1 MDKQILTLENID
13 EIGMA
18 LLKKENGDST
28 KIEFNWNYDDEF
40 SKEQIDEIKDLKEKN
55 EYETFED
62 AVSYYL
68 EDMNTTSTNELQIN
82 IVENVL
88 KKYVDYDEYSDEY
101 HKISAQLLEM
111 VEENFE
117 VDMNEMEVLENTK
130 IEEINVFLCES
141 NKNSLYGESF
151 SVENYKNPILLKEE
165 LEKDKFNPIVFL
177 IQSQGYEVEDL
188 FDKEKLENSK
198 FLKSLKEEFE
208 NVSGTDYANLV
219 FSKISANYTDLME
232 LENSED
238 NIKIP
243 KEMSIVG
250 LIDTNSGAGSSLS
263 IELEKDIIV
272 NRDNAK
278 IVSDFNDEQEGYSI
292 QKIYGL
298 VSTPSHINFTTTK
311 EKEFETHDF
320 EVENVYEKA
329 IISLNEEEREM
340 YIEAMPMFEEFIDN
354 KIVADIKNKY
364 LFGEEQQD
372 LFFNSKTPDKLAE
385 SLINEREKRNG
396 AMISKELDEMIFEK
410 YAEEEDFGFEANSL
424 KECMQ
429 TYYKATIS
437 LAIDRAEEKI
447 RKSTPLLA
455 EYKIDENNLTTGDIK
470 SICNIISGGD
480 TGKVFSDVEIF
491 KDIRAEKELAPVFDD
506 ENFDKKVTENL
517 KEVYSDWRTFN
528 EDTLKKF
535 GNIEIDC
542 KDEEARERFSQY
554 VSSFGREKINDEMF
568 FEELSFYKD
577 FEIDESIIET
587 LQENYNKEH
596 NIKDFERYIEDLK
609 EEFKVVKE
617 KEDFEEKVFNINEKN
632 KLLSEEKLDI
642 LNKEIKE
649 MQGEILSYLEDSN
662 YFEKQGNNYKI
673 QETLLE
679 KDNFRDIVKDFI
691 PNHFEF
697 ENDMFL
703 KNLTRKEL
711 VERYDIATPDF
722 EIYTKNGDEIFYSN
736 IDDYSDF
743 EDIKENLEKFIVET
757 KGQEFWDNMNVYNV
771 NDWEDLLKSGEVVGV
786 SIDDGVENQ
795 FTSADEY
802 LSFIF
807 ENNNVYDY
815 VYDEIK
821 VYGEKLRQELE
832 KNSKDNIISVEKFD
846 KLKEKYSVNDFKDN
860 NKEEIEEKEI
870 VKDSKEMDI

>member
-1 MDKQILTLENID
+1 MAKERLTLENVKELGLD
-13 EIGMA
+13 
-18 LLKKENGDST
+18 LLKKENWDSI

-55 EYETFED
+55 KYETFED
-62 AVSYYL
+62 AVSDYL
-68 EDMNTTSTNELQIN
+68 ADMNSTTINEMQMN
-82 IVENVL
+82 VVEEVL
-88 KKYVDYDEYSDEY
+88 KKYVDYDKYSDEY
-101 HKISAQLLEM
+101 ERLSEQLLEM

-117 VDMNEMEVLENTK
+117 IDINEMEVLGNTR

-151 SVENYKNPILLKEE
+151 SVENYKKPILLKEE
-165 LEKDKFNPIVFL
+165 LEKEFNPIVFL

-188 FDKEKLENSK
+188 FNKEKVENSK

-232 LENSED
+232 LENTED

-243 KEMSIVG
+243 KEISFVG
-250 LIDTNSGAGSSLS
+250 FIDTNSGAGSSLS
-263 IELEKDIIV
+263 IELEKDIVI

-311 EKEFETHDF
+311 EKGFETHDF

-329 IISLNEEEREM
+329 IISLNEEEKEM
-340 YIEAMPMFEEFIDN
+340 YIEAMPIFEEFIDN

-364 LFGEEQQD
+364 LFGSEQQD
-372 LFFNSKTPDKLAE
+372 LLFNSKTPDKLAE

-410 YAEEEDFGFEANSL
+410 YIDEEDFYFEANSL

-429 TYYKATIS
+429 TYYSSTIEN
-437 LAIDRAEEKI
+437 AIDRAEEKI

-455 EYKIDENNLTTGDIK
+455 EYKIDKNNLTTGDIK

-480 TGKVFSDVEIF
+480 TGKVFSDIEIF
-491 KDIRAEKELAPVFDD
+491 KDIRAEKELAPEYDN
-506 ENFDKKVTENL
+506 ETFDKKVTENL
-517 KEVYSDWRTFN
+517 KGIYSDWRNSN
-528 EDTLKKF
+528 EYAIKNLRDD
-535 GNIEIDC
+535 IHIDC

-554 VSSFGREKINDEMF
+554 VSSFGREKIDDEMF

-577 FEIDESIIET
+577 FEIDESIMET

-596 NIKDFERYIEDLK
+596 NITDFGKYIEELK
-609 EEFKVVKE
+609 EFTMNE
-617 KEDFEEKVFNINEKN
+617 KHEDDLIRINEKN
-632 KLLSEEKLDI
+632 KLLSDETLQKVKKEIIQMQGDI
-642 LNKEIKE
+642 LT
-649 MQGEILSYLEDSN
+649 SLEDSN

-679 KDNFRDIVKDFI
+679 KDNFRNIVKDFI
-691 PNHFEF
+691 PNNFEF

-722 EIYTKNGDEIFYSN
+722 EIYSKNGDELFYSN
-736 IDDYSDF
+736 VDDYSDI
-743 EDIKENLEKFIVET
+743 EDIRENLEKFIVET
-757 KGQEFWDNMNVYNV
+757 KGQEFWDNMNIFNI
-771 NDWEDLLKSGEVVGV
+771 NDWDDLLKSGEVVGV
-786 SIDDGVENQ
+786 SINDGVENQ
-795 FTSADEY
+795 FTSTDEY

-807 ENNNVYDY
+807 EDNNIYDY

-821 VYGEKLRQELE
+821 VYGEELRQELE

-846 KLKEKYSVNDFKDN
+846 KLKEKYSVNGFKDN
-860 NKEEIEEKEI
+860 NREEIEEKEI
-870 VKDSKEMDI
+870 EDEKEMDI

>member
-1 MDKQILTLENID
+1 MAKERLTLENVKELGLD
-13 EIGMA
+13 
-18 LLKKENGDST
+18 LLKKENWDSI

-55 EYETFED
+55 KYETFED
-62 AVSYYL
+62 AVSDYL
-68 EDMNTTSTNELQIN
+68 ADMNSTTINEMQMN
-82 IVENVL
+82 VVEEVL
-88 KKYVDYDEYSDEY
+88 KKYVDYDKYSDEY
-101 HKISAQLLEM
+101 ERLSEQLLEM

-117 VDMNEMEVLENTK
+117 IDINEMEVLGNTR

-188 FDKEKLENSK
+188 FYKEKLENSK

-243 KEMSIVG
+243 KEISFVG

-263 IELEKDIIV
+263 IELEKDIVI

-278 IVSDFNDEQEGYSI
+278 IVSDFNDEGEGYSVQRI
-292 QKIYGL
+292 FGL
-298 VSTPSHINFTTTK
+298 TDTPHNINFKTTK
-311 EKEFETHDF
+311 EKGFETHDF

-340 YIEAMPMFEEFIDN
+340 YIEAMPIFEEFIDN

-364 LFGEEQQD
+364 LFGSEQQD
-372 LFFNSKTPDKLAE
+372 LLFNSKTPDKLAE

-396 AMISKELDEMIFEK
+396 AMINPELDEVIFEK
-410 YAEEEDFGFEANSL
+410 YTEEEDFYFEANSL

-429 TYYKATIS
+429 SYYKTTIS
-437 LAIDRAEEKI
+437 NAIDRAEEKI

-455 EYKIDENNLTTGDIK
+455 EYVIDENNLTTGDIK

-480 TGKVFSDVEIF
+480 TGKVFSDIEIF
-491 KDIRAEKELAPVFDD
+491 KDIRAEKELAPKYNNETF
-506 ENFDKKVTENL
+506 NKKVTENL
-517 KEVYSDWRTFN
+517 KEIYSDWRNSN
-528 EDTLKKF
+528 EYAIKNLRDD
-535 GNIEIDC
+535 IHIDC

-554 VSSFGREKINDEMF
+554 VSSFGRERIDNEMF
-568 FEELSFYKD
+568 LEELSFYKD
-577 FEIDESIIET
+577 FEIDESIMET
-587 LQENYNKEH
+587 LQENYNEEH
-596 NIKDFERYIEDLK
+596 NITDFGKYIEEL
-609 EEFKVVKE
+609 KVVKG

-632 KLLSEEKLDI
+632 KLLSEEKLNI

-649 MQGEILSYLEDSN
+649 MQGEILSYLEDNN

-679 KDNFRDIVKDFI
+679 KDNFRNIVKDFI

-697 ENDMFL
+697 ENDIFL

-711 VERYDIATPDF
+711 VERYNIATPDF
-722 EIYTKNGDEIFYSN
+722 EIYSKNGDELFYSN
-736 IDDYSDF
+736 VDDYSDI
-743 EDIKENLEKFIVET
+743 EDIKENLEKFIIET
-757 KGQEFWDNMNVYNV
+757 KGQEYWDNMNLKYIQ
-771 NDWEDLLKSGEVVGV
+771 DWNELPNATTFYKLPDYVHTFRYENFEDYSDNFEDLILNEDYQKDIIHIKEKVRL
-786 SIDDGVENQ
+786 DLLENSNDNII
-795 FTSADEY
+795 T
-802 LSFIF
+802 
-807 ENNNVYDY
+807 
-815 VYDEIK
+815 
-821 VYGEKLRQELE
+821 
-832 KNSKDNIISVEKFD
+832 KDNIL
-846 KLKEKYSVNDFKDN
+846 KLAKEYNCLNEVKNS
-860 NKEEIEEKEI
+860 IEEKTKEI
-870 VKDSKEMDI
+870 EKINDREID

>member
-1 MDKQILTLENID
+1 MAKERLTLENVKELGLD
-13 EIGMA
+13 
-18 LLKKENGDST
+18 LLKKENWDSI

-55 EYETFED
+55 KYETFED
-62 AVSYYL
+62 AVSDYL
-68 EDMNTTSTNELQIN
+68 ADMNSTTINEMQMN
-82 IVENVL
+82 VVEEVL
-88 KKYVDYDEYSDEY
+88 KKYVDYDKYSDEY
-101 HKISAQLLEM
+101 ERLSEQLLEM

-117 VDMNEMEVLENTK
+117 IDINEMEVLGNTR

-151 SVENYKNPILLKEE
+151 SVENYKKPILLKEE
-165 LEKDKFNPIVFL
+165 LEKEFNPIVFL

-188 FDKEKLENSK
+188 FNKEKVENSK

-250 LIDTNSGAGSSLS
+250 LIDTNGGAGSLLS
-263 IELEKDIIV
+263 IELEKDIVI

-278 IVSDFNDEQEGYSI
+278 IVSDFNDEGEGYSVQRI
-292 QKIYGL
+292 FGL
-298 VSTPSHINFTTTK
+298 TDTPHNINFKTTK
-311 EKEFETHDF
+311 EKGFETHDF

-340 YIEAMPMFEEFIDN
+340 YIEAMPIFEEFIDN

-364 LFGEEQQD
+364 LFGSEQQD
-372 LFFNSKTPDKLAE
+372 LLFNSKTPDKLAE

-396 AMISKELDEMIFEK
+396 AMINPELDEVIFEK
-410 YAEEEDFGFEANSL
+410 YTEEEDFYFEANSL

-429 TYYKATIS
+429 SYYKTTIS
-437 LAIDRAEEKI
+437 NAIDRAEEKI

-455 EYKIDENNLTTGDIK
+455 EYEIDKNNLTTGDIK

-480 TGKVFSDVEIF
+480 IGKVFSDIEIF
-491 KDIRAEKELAPVFDD
+491 KDIRAEKELAPVFDN

-517 KEVYSDWRTFN
+517 KEIYSDWRNSN
-528 EDTLKKF
+528 EYAIKNLRED
-535 GNIEIDC
+535 IHIDC

-554 VSSFGREKINDEMF
+554 VSSFGRERIDNEMF

-577 FEIDESIIET
+577 FEIDESILET

-596 NIKDFERYIEDLK
+596 NITDFGKYIEELK
-609 EEFKVVKE
+609 EFTMNE
-617 KEDFEEKVFNINEKN
+617 KHEDDLIRINEKN
-632 KLLSEEKLDI
+632 KLLSDETLQKVKKEIIQMQGDI
-642 LNKEIKE
+642 LT
-649 MQGEILSYLEDSN
+649 SLEDSN

-679 KDNFRDIVKDFI
+679 KDNFRNIVKDFI
-691 PNHFEF
+691 PNNFEF

-722 EIYTKNGDEIFYSN
+722 EIYTKNGNELYYSN
-736 IDDYSDF
+736 INDYADIENIR
-743 EDIKENLEKFIVET
+743 EDLEKFIVET
-757 KGQEFWDNMNVYNV
+757 KGQEFWDNMNVYDI

-786 SIDDGVENQ
+786 SIDDGVEKQ

-807 ENNNVYDY
+807 ENNIIYDY

-821 VYGEKLRQELE
+821 VYGEELRQELV
-832 KNSKDNIISVEKFD
+832 KNSKDSIISIENFD
-846 KLKEKYSVNDFKDN
+846 KLKEKYSVDDFKDN
-860 NKEEIEEKEI
+860 NKEKIEEKEI
-870 VKDSKEMDI
+870 IKDGKEMDI

>member
-1 MDKQILTLENID
+1 MAKERLTLENVKELGLD
-13 EIGMA
+13 
-18 LLKKENGDST
+18 LLKKENWDSI

-55 EYETFED
+55 KYETFED
-62 AVSYYL
+62 AVSDYL
-68 EDMNTTSTNELQIN
+68 ADMNSTTINEMQMN
-82 IVENVL
+82 VVEEVL
-88 KKYVDYDEYSDEY
+88 KKYVDYDKYSDEY
-101 HKISAQLLEM
+101 ERLSEQLLEM

-117 VDMNEMEVLENTK
+117 IDINEMEVLGNTR

-188 FDKEKLENSK
+188 FYKEKLENSK

-243 KEMSIVG
+243 KEISFVG

-263 IELEKDIIV
+263 IELEKDIVI

-278 IVSDFNDEQEGYSI
+278 IVSDFNDEGEGYSVQRI
-292 QKIYGL
+292 FGL
-298 VSTPSHINFTTTK
+298 TDTPHNINFKTTK
-311 EKEFETHDF
+311 EKGFETHDF

-340 YIEAMPMFEEFIDN
+340 YIEAMPIFEEFIDN

-364 LFGEEQQD
+364 LFGSEQQD
-372 LFFNSKTPDKLAE
+372 LLFNSKTPDKLAE

-396 AMISKELDEMIFEK
+396 AMINPELDEVIFEK
-410 YAEEEDFGFEANSL
+410 YTEEEDFYFEANSL

-429 TYYKATIS
+429 SYYKTTIS
-437 LAIDRAEEKI
+437 NAIDRAEEKI

-455 EYKIDENNLTTGDIK
+455 EYVIDENNLTTGDIK

-480 TGKVFSDVEIF
+480 TGKVFSNIEIF
-491 KDIRAEKELAPVFDD
+491 KDIRAEKELAPKYNNETF
-506 ENFDKKVTENL
+506 NKKVTENL
-517 KEVYSDWRTFN
+517 KEIYSDWRNSN
-528 EDTLKKF
+528 EYAIKNLRDD
-535 GNIEIDC
+535 IHIDC

-554 VSSFGREKINDEMF
+554 VSSFGRERIDNEMF
-568 FEELSFYKD
+568 LEELSFYKD
-577 FEIDESIIET
+577 FEIDESIMET
-587 LQENYNKEH
+587 LQENYNEEH
-596 NIKDFERYIEDLK
+596 NITDFGKYIEEL
-609 EEFKVVKE
+609 KVVKG

-632 KLLSEEKLDI
+632 KLLSEEKLNI

-649 MQGEILSYLEDSN
+649 MQGEILSYLEDNN

-679 KDNFRDIVKDFI
+679 KDNFRNIVKDFI

-697 ENDMFL
+697 ENDIFL

-711 VERYDIATPDF
+711 VERYNIATPDF
-722 EIYTKNGDEIFYSN
+722 EIYSKNGDELFYSN
-736 IDDYSDF
+736 VDDYSDI
-743 EDIKENLEKFIVET
+743 EDIKENLEKFIIET
-757 KGQEFWDNMNVYNV
+757 KGQEYWDNMNVYNV

-786 SIDDGVENQ
+786 SINDGVENQ
-795 FTSADEY
+795 FTSTDEY

-821 VYGEKLRQELE
+821 VYGEELRQELE
-832 KNSKDNIISVEKFD
+832 KNSKDNMISVEKFD
-846 KLKEKYSVNDFKDN
+846 NLKEKYSVNDFKDN
-860 NKEEIEEKEI
+860 NKEKIEEKEI
-870 VKDSKEMDI
+870 EKDETEMDI

>member
-1 MDKQILTLENID
+1 MAKERLTLENVKELGLD
-13 EIGMA
+13 
-18 LLKKENGDST
+18 LLKKENWDSI

-55 EYETFED
+55 KYETFED
-62 AVSYYL
+62 AVSDYL
-68 EDMNTTSTNELQIN
+68 ADMNSTTINEMQMN
-82 IVENVL
+82 VVEEVL
-88 KKYVDYDEYSDEY
+88 KKYVDYDKYSDEY
-101 HKISAQLLEM
+101 ERLSEQLLEM

-117 VDMNEMEVLENTK
+117 IDINEMEVLGNTR

-188 FDKEKLENSK
+188 FYKEKLENSK

-243 KEMSIVG
+243 KEISFVG

-263 IELEKDIIV
+263 IELEKDIVI

-278 IVSDFNDEQEGYSI
+278 IVSDFNDEGEGYSVQRI
-292 QKIYGL
+292 FGL
-298 VSTPSHINFTTTK
+298 TDTPHNINFKTTK
-311 EKEFETHDF
+311 EKGFETHDF

-340 YIEAMPMFEEFIDN
+340 YIEAMPIFEEFIDN

-364 LFGEEQQD
+364 LFGSEQQD
-372 LFFNSKTPDKLAE
+372 LLFNSKTPDKLAE
-385 SLINEREKRNG
+385 KRNG
-396 AMISKELDEMIFEK
+396 AMINPELDEVIFEK
-410 YAEEEDFGFEANSL
+410 YTEEEDFYFEANSL

-429 TYYKATIS
+429 SYYKTTIS
-437 LAIDRAEEKI
+437 NAIDRAEEKI

-455 EYKIDENNLTTGDIK
+455 EYVIDENNLTTGDIK

-480 TGKVFSDVEIF
+480 TGKVFSDIEIF
-491 KDIRAEKELAPVFDD
+491 KDIRAEKELAPKYNNETF
-506 ENFDKKVTENL
+506 NKKVTENL
-517 KEVYSDWRTFN
+517 KEIYSDWRNSN
-528 EDTLKKF
+528 EYAIKNLRDD
-535 GNIEIDC
+535 IHIDC

-554 VSSFGREKINDEMF
+554 VSSFGRERIDNEMF
-568 FEELSFYKD
+568 LEELSFYKD
-577 FEIDESIIET
+577 FEIDESIMET
-587 LQENYNKEH
+587 LQENYNEEH
-596 NIKDFERYIEDLK
+596 NITDFGKYIEEL
-609 EEFKVVKE
+609 KVVKG

-632 KLLSEEKLDI
+632 KLLSEEKLNI

-649 MQGEILSYLEDSN
+649 MQGEILSYLEDNN

-679 KDNFRDIVKDFI
+679 KDNFRNIVKDFI

-697 ENDMFL
+697 ENDIFL

-711 VERYDIATPDF
+711 VERYNIATPDF
-722 EIYTKNGDEIFYSN
+722 EIYSKNGDELFYSN
-736 IDDYSDF
+736 VDDYSDI
-743 EDIKENLEKFIVET
+743 EDIEENLEKFIIET
-757 KGQEFWDNMNVYNV
+757 KGQEYWDNMNVYNV

-786 SIDDGVENQ
+786 SINDGVENQ
-795 FTSADEY
+795 FTSTDEY

-821 VYGEKLRQELE
+821 VYGEELRQELE
-832 KNSKDNIISVEKFD
+832 KNSKDNMISVEKFD
-846 KLKEKYSVNDFKDN
+846 NLKEKYSVNDFKDN
-860 NKEEIEEKEI
+860 NKEKIEEKEI
-870 VKDSKEMDI
+870 EKDETEMDI

>member
-1 MDKQILTLENID
+1 MAKERLTLENVKELGLD
-13 EIGMA
+13 
-18 LLKKENGDST
+18 LLKKENWDSI

-40 SKEQIDEIKDLKEKN
+40 SKEQIEEIKEMKEKN
-55 EYETFED
+55 NYESFKD
-62 AVSYYL
+62 AVSDYL
-68 EDMNTTSTNELQIN
+68 EELNSSNIFEMEMN

-88 KKYVDYDEYSDEY
+88 KEYTDYDIDSEEYQQLSDDLFEILEQNF
-101 HKISAQLLEM
+101 KI
-111 VEENFE
+111 
-117 VDMNEMEVLENTK
+117 DMNEMEVLGNTR
-130 IEEINVFLCES
+130 IEEINVFLCEN

-165 LEKDKFNPIVFL
+165 LEKEFNPIVFL

-263 IELEKDIIV
+263 IELEKDLVI

-311 EKEFETHDF
+311 EKGFETHDF

-329 IISLNEEEREM
+329 IISLNEEEKEM
-340 YIEAMPMFEEFIDN
+340 YIEAMPIFEEFIDN

-364 LFGEEQQD
+364 LFGSEQQD
-372 LFFNSKTPDKLAE
+372 LLFNSKTPEKLAE

-410 YAEEEDFGFEANSL
+410 YIEEEDFGFEANSL

-429 TYYKATIS
+429 TYYSSTIEN
-437 LAIDRAEEKI
+437 AIDRAEEKI

-455 EYKIDENNLTTGDIK
+455 EYKIDKNNLTTGDIK

-480 TGKVFSDVEIF
+480 TGKVFSDIEIF
-491 KDIRAEKELAPVFDD
+491 KDIRAEKELAPEYDN
-506 ENFDKKVTENL
+506 ETFDKKVTENL
-517 KEVYSDWRTFN
+517 KGIYSDWRNSN
-528 EDTLKKF
+528 EYAIKNLRDD
-535 GNIEIDC
+535 IHIDC

-554 VSSFGREKINDEMF
+554 VSSFGREKIDDEMF

-577 FEIDESIIET
+577 FEIDESIMET

-596 NIKDFERYIEDLK
+596 NITDFGKYIEELK

-617 KEDFEEKVFNINEKN
+617 KENFEEKIFNINEKN

-649 MQGEILSYLEDSN
+649 MQGDILTHLEESN

-673 QETLLE
+673 QEALLE
-679 KDNFRDIVKDFI
+679 KDNFRNIVKDFI
-691 PNHFEF
+691 PNNFEF

-703 KNLTRKEL
+703 KNLTLKEL
-711 VERYDIATPDF
+711 VERYNIATPDF
-722 EIYTKNGDEIFYSN
+722 EIYSKNGDELFYSN
-736 IDDYSDF
+736 VDDYSDI
-743 EDIKENLEKFIVET
+743 EDIRENLEKFIVET
-757 KGQEFWDNMNVYNV
+757 KGQEFWDNMNIFNI
-771 NDWEDLLKSGEVVGV
+771 NDWDDLLKSGEVVGV
-786 SIDDGVENQ
+786 SINDGVENQ
-795 FTSADEY
+795 FTSTDEY

-807 ENNNVYDY
+807 EDNNIYDY

-821 VYGEKLRQELE
+821 VYGEELRQELE
-832 KNSKDNIISVEKFD
+832 KNSKDNIISIEKFD
-846 KLKEKYSVNDFKDN
+846 KLKEKYSVNGFKDN
-860 NKEEIEEKEI
+860 NREEIEEKEI
-870 VKDSKEMDI
+870 EDEKEMDI

>member
-1 MDKQILTLENID
+1 MAKERLTLENVKELGLD
-13 EIGMA
+13 
-18 LLKKENGDST
+18 LLKKENWDSI

-40 SKEQIDEIKDLKEKN
+40 SKEQIEEIKEMKEKN
-55 EYETFED
+55 NYESFKD
-62 AVSYYL
+62 AVSDYL
-68 EDMNTTSTNELQIN
+68 EELNSSNIFEMEMN

-88 KKYVDYDEYSDEY
+88 KEYTDYDIDSEEYQQLSDDLFEILEQNF
-101 HKISAQLLEM
+101 KI
-111 VEENFE
+111 
-117 VDMNEMEVLENTK
+117 DMNEMEVLGNTR
-130 IEEINVFLCES
+130 IEEINVFLCEN

-165 LEKDKFNPIVFL
+165 LEKEFNPIVFL

-243 KEMSIVG
+243 KEMSMVG

-396 AMISKELDEMIFEK
+396 AMISPELDEVIFEK
-410 YAEEEDFGFEANSL
+410 YTEEEDFGFEANSL

-429 TYYKATIS
+429 TYYKTTIS
-437 LAIDRAEEKI
+437 HAIDRAEEKI

-455 EYKIDENNLTTGDIK
+455 EYEIDENNLTTGDIK

-480 TGKVFSDVEIF
+480 TGKVFSDIEIF
-491 KDIRAEKELAPVFDD
+491 KDIRAEKELAPVFDN

-517 KEVYSDWRTFN
+517 KEIYSDWRNSN
-528 EDTLKKF
+528 EYAIKNLRED
-535 GNIEIDC
+535 IRIDC

-554 VSSFGREKINDEMF
+554 VSSFGRERIDNEMF

-577 FEIDESIIET
+577 FEIDESIMET

-596 NIKDFERYIEDLK
+596 NITDFGKYIEEL
-609 EEFKVVKE
+609 KVVKG
-617 KEDFEEKVFNINEKN
+617 KEDFEEKLFNINEKN

-662 YFEKQGNNYKI
+662 YFEKQGNDYKI

-679 KDNFRDIVKDFI
+679 KDNFRNIVKDFI
-691 PNHFEF
+691 PNNFEF

-722 EIYTKNGDEIFYSN
+722 EIYTKNGNELYYSN
-736 IDDYSDF
+736 INDYADIENIR
-743 EDIKENLEKFIVET
+743 EDLEKFIVET
-757 KGQEFWDNMNVYNV
+757 KGQEFWDNMNVYDI

-786 SIDDGVENQ
+786 SINDGVENQ

-807 ENNNVYDY
+807 ENNNIYDY

-821 VYGEKLRQELE
+821 VYGEELRQELE
-832 KNSKDNIISVEKFD
+832 KNTKDNMISIEKFD
-846 KLKEKYSVNDFKDN
+846 KLKEKYSTNDFKDN

-870 VKDSKEMDI
+870 MKDDKEMDI

>member
-1 MDKQILTLENID
+1 MAKERLTLENVKELGLD
-13 EIGMA
+13 
-18 LLKKENGDST
+18 LLKKENWDSI

-55 EYETFED
+55 KYETFED
-62 AVSYYL
+62 AVSDYL
-68 EDMNTTSTNELQIN
+68 ADMNSTTINEMQMN
-82 IVENVL
+82 VVEEVL
-88 KKYVDYDEYSDEY
+88 KKYVDYDKYSDEY
-101 HKISAQLLEM
+101 ERLSEQLLEM

-117 VDMNEMEVLENTK
+117 IDINEMEVLGNTR

-188 FDKEKLENSK
+188 FYKEKLENSK

-243 KEMSIVG
+243 KEISFVG

-263 IELEKDIIV
+263 IELEKDIVI

-278 IVSDFNDEQEGYSI
+278 IVSDFNDEGEGYSVQRI
-292 QKIYGL
+292 FGL
-298 VSTPSHINFTTTK
+298 TDTPHNINFKTTK
-311 EKEFETHDF
+311 EKGFETHDF

-340 YIEAMPMFEEFIDN
+340 YIEAMPIFEEFIDN

-364 LFGEEQQD
+364 LFGSEQQD
-372 LFFNSKTPDKLAE
+372 LLFNSKTPDKLAE

-396 AMISKELDEMIFEK
+396 AMINSELDEVIFEK
-410 YAEEEDFGFEANSL
+410 YTEEEDFYFEANSL

-429 TYYKATIS
+429 SYYKTTIS
-437 LAIDRAEEKI
+437 NAIDRAEEKI

-455 EYKIDENNLTTGDIK
+455 EYVIDENNLTTGDIK

-480 TGKVFSDVEIF
+480 TGKVFSDIEIF
-491 KDIRAEKELAPVFDD
+491 KDIRAEKELAPKYNNETF
-506 ENFDKKVTENL
+506 NKKVTENL
-517 KEVYSDWRTFN
+517 KEIYSDWRNSN
-528 EDTLKKF
+528 EYAIKNLRDD
-535 GNIEIDC
+535 IHIDC

-554 VSSFGREKINDEMF
+554 VSSFGRERIDNEMF
-568 FEELSFYKD
+568 LEELSFYKY
-577 FEIDESIIET
+577 FEIDESIMET
-587 LQENYNKEH
+587 LQENYNEEH
-596 NIKDFERYIEDLK
+596 NITDFGKYIEEL
-609 EEFKVVKE
+609 KVVKG

-632 KLLSEEKLDI
+632 KLLSEEKLNI

-649 MQGEILSYLEDSN
+649 MQGEILSYLEDNN

-679 KDNFRDIVKDFI
+679 KDNFRNIVKDFI

-697 ENDMFL
+697 ENDIFL

-711 VERYDIATPDF
+711 VERYNIATPDF
-722 EIYTKNGDEIFYSN
+722 EIYSKNGDELFYSN
-736 IDDYSDF
+736 VDDYSDI
-743 EDIKENLEKFIVET
+743 EDIKENLEKFIIET
-757 KGQEFWDNMNVYNV
+757 KGQEYWDNMNVYNV

-786 SIDDGVENQ
+786 SINDGVENQ
-795 FTSADEY
+795 FTSTDEY

-821 VYGEKLRQELE
+821 VYGEELRQELE
-832 KNSKDNIISVEKFD
+832 KNSKDNMISVEKFD
-846 KLKEKYSVNDFKDN
+846 NLKEKYSVNDFKDN
-860 NKEEIEEKEI
+860 NKEKIEEKEI
-870 VKDSKEMDI
+870 EKDETEMDI

>member
-1 MDKQILTLENID
+1 MAKERLTLENAKELGLD
-13 EIGMA
+13 
-18 LLKKENGDST
+18 LLKKENWDSI

-40 SKEQIDEIKDLKEKN
+40 SKEQIEEIKEMKEKN
-55 EYETFED
+55 NYESFKD
-62 AVSYYL
+62 AVSDYL
-68 EDMNTTSTNELQIN
+68 EELNSSNIFEMEMN

-88 KKYVDYDEYSDEY
+88 KEYTDYDIDSEEYQQLSDDLFEILEQNF
-101 HKISAQLLEM
+101 KI
-111 VEENFE
+111 
-117 VDMNEMEVLENTK
+117 DMNEMEVLGNTR
-130 IEEINVFLCES
+130 IEEINVFLCEN

-165 LEKDKFNPIVFL
+165 LEKEFNPIVFL

-243 KEMSIVG
+243 KEMSMVG

-298 VSTPSHINFTTTK
+298 VSTPNHINFTTTK

-340 YIEAMPMFEEFIDN
+340 YIEAMSMFEEFIDN

-396 AMISKELDEMIFEK
+396 AMISPELDEVIFEK
-410 YAEEEDFGFEANSL
+410 YTEEEDFGFEANSL

-429 TYYKATIS
+429 TYYKTTIS
-437 LAIDRAEEKI
+437 HTIDRAEEKI

-455 EYKIDENNLTTGDIK
+455 EYKIDKNNLTTGDIK

-480 TGKVFSDVEIF
+480 TGKVFSDIEIF
-491 KDIRAEKELAPVFDD
+491 KDIRAEKELAPEYDN
-506 ENFDKKVTENL
+506 ETFDKKVTENL
-517 KEVYSDWRTFN
+517 KGIYSDWRNSN
-528 EDTLKKF
+528 EYAIKNLRDD
-535 GNIEIDC
+535 IHIDC

-554 VSSFGREKINDEMF
+554 VSSFGRERIDDEMF

-577 FEIDESIIET
+577 FEIDESIMET

-596 NIKDFERYIEDLK
+596 NITDFGKYIEELK

-617 KEDFEEKVFNINEKN
+617 KEDFEEKIFNINEKN

-649 MQGEILSYLEDSN
+649 MQGDILTHLEESN

-673 QETLLE
+673 QEALLE
-679 KDNFRDIVKDFI
+679 KDNFRNIVKDFI
-691 PNHFEF
+691 PNNFEF

-711 VERYDIATPDF
+711 VERYNIATPDF
-722 EIYTKNGDEIFYSN
+722 EIYSKNGDELFYSN
-736 IDDYSDF
+736 VDDYSDI
-743 EDIKENLEKFIVET
+743 EDIRENLEKFIVET
-757 KGQEFWDNMNVYNV
+757 KGQEFWDNMNIFNI
-771 NDWEDLLKSGEVVGV
+771 NDWDDLLKSGEVVGV
-786 SIDDGVENQ
+786 SINDGVENQ
-795 FTSADEY
+795 FTSTDEY

-807 ENNNVYDY
+807 EDNNIYDY

-821 VYGEKLRQELE
+821 VYGEELRQELE

-846 KLKEKYSVNDFKDN
+846 KLKEKYSVNGFKDN
-860 NKEEIEEKEI
+860 NREEIEEKEI
-870 VKDSKEMDI
+870 EDEKEMDI

>member
-1 MDKQILTLENID
+1 MAKERLTLENVKELGLD
-13 EIGMA
+13 
-18 LLKKENGDST
+18 LLKKENWDSI

-55 EYETFED
+55 KYETFED
-62 AVSYYL
+62 AVSDYL
-68 EDMNTTSTNELQIN
+68 ADMNSTTINEMQMN
-82 IVENVL
+82 VVEEVL
-88 KKYVDYDEYSDEY
+88 KKYVDYDKYSDEY
-101 HKISAQLLEM
+101 ERLSEQLLEM

-117 VDMNEMEVLENTK
+117 IDINEMEVLGNTR

-188 FDKEKLENSK
+188 FYKEKLENSK

-243 KEMSIVG
+243 KEISFVG

-263 IELEKDIIV
+263 IELEKDIVI

-278 IVSDFNDEQEGYSI
+278 IVSDFNDEGEGYSVQRI
-292 QKIYGL
+292 FGL
-298 VSTPSHINFTTTK
+298 TDTPHNINFKTTK
-311 EKEFETHDF
+311 EKGFETHDF

-340 YIEAMPMFEEFIDN
+340 YIEAMPIFEEFIDN

-364 LFGEEQQD
+364 LFGSEQQD
-372 LFFNSKTPDKLAE
+372 LLFNSKTPDKLAE

-396 AMISKELDEMIFEK
+396 AMINPELDEVIFEK
-410 YAEEEDFGFEANSL
+410 YTEEEDFYFEANSL

-429 TYYKATIS
+429 SYYKTTIS
-437 LAIDRAEEKI
+437 NAIDRAEEKI

-455 EYKIDENNLTTGDIK
+455 EYVIDENNLTTGDIK

-480 TGKVFSDVEIF
+480 TGKVFSDIEIF
-491 KDIRAEKELAPVFDD
+491 KDIRAEKELAPKYNNETF
-506 ENFDKKVTENL
+506 NKKVTENL
-517 KEVYSDWRTFN
+517 KEIYSDWRNSN
-528 EDTLKKF
+528 EYAIKNLRDD
-535 GNIEIDC
+535 IHIDC

-554 VSSFGREKINDEMF
+554 VSSFGRERIDNEMF
-568 FEELSFYKD
+568 LEELSFYKD
-577 FEIDESIIET
+577 FEIDESIMET
-587 LQENYNKEH
+587 LQENYNEEH
-596 NIKDFERYIEDLK
+596 NITDFGKYIEEL
-609 EEFKVVKE
+609 KVVKG

-632 KLLSEEKLDI
+632 KLLSEEKLNI

-649 MQGEILSYLEDSN
+649 MQGEILSYLEDNN

-679 KDNFRDIVKDFI
+679 KDNFRNIVKDFI

-697 ENDMFL
+697 ENDIFL

-711 VERYDIATPDF
+711 VERYNIATPDF
-722 EIYTKNGDEIFYSN
+722 EIYSKNGDELFYSN
-736 IDDYSDF
+736 VDDYSDI
-743 EDIKENLEKFIVET
+743 EDIKENLEKFIIET
-757 KGQEFWDNMNVYNV
+757 KGQEYWDNMNVYNV

-786 SIDDGVENQ
+786 SINDGVENQ
-795 FTSADEY
+795 FTSTDEY

-821 VYGEKLRQELE
+821 VYGEELRQELE
-832 KNSKDNIISVEKFD
+832 KNSKDNMISVEKFD
-846 KLKEKYSVNDFKDN
+846 NLKEKYSVNDFKDN
-860 NKEEIEEKEI
+860 NKEKIEEKEI
-870 VKDSKEMDI
+870 EDEKEMDI

>member
-1 MDKQILTLENID
+1 MDKERLTLENID

-18 LLKKENGDST
+18 LLKKENGDSN
-28 KIEFNWNYDDEF
+28 KIEHYWSYDDEF

-55 EYETFED
+55 KYETFED
-62 AVSYYL
+62 AVSDYL
-68 EDMNTTSTNELQIN
+68 ADMNSTTINEMQMN
-82 IVENVL
+82 VVEEVL
-88 KKYVDYDEYSDEY
+88 KKYVDYDKYSDEY
-101 HKISAQLLEM
+101 ERLSEQLLEM

-117 VDMNEMEVLENTK
+117 IDINEMEVLGNTR
-130 IEEINVFLCES
+130 IEEINVFLCEN

-151 SVENYKNPILLKEE
+151 SVENYKKPILLKEE
-165 LEKDKFNPIVFL
+165 LEKEFNPIVFL

-188 FDKEKLENSK
+188 FDKEKVENSK
-198 FLKSLKEEFE
+198 FLNSLKEELE

-243 KEMSIVG
+243 KEMSFVG
-250 LIDTNSGAGSSLS
+250 LIDTNSGAGSLLS
-263 IELEKDIIV
+263 IELEKDIVI

-278 IVSDFNDEQEGYSI
+278 IVSDFNDEGEGYSVQRI
-292 QKIYGL
+292 FGL
-298 VSTPSHINFTTTK
+298 TDTPHNINFKTTK
-311 EKEFETHDF
+311 EKGFETHNF

-340 YIEAMPMFEEFIDN
+340 YIEAMPIFEEFIDN
-354 KIVADIKNKY
+354 KIVADIKSKY
-364 LFGEEQQD
+364 LFGSEQQD
-372 LFFNSKTPDKLAE
+372 LLFNSKTPNKLAE

-396 AMISKELDEMIFEK
+396 AMISPELDEVIFEK
-410 YAEEEDFGFEANSL
+410 YTEEEDFYFEANSL

-429 TYYKATIS
+429 TYYKTTIS
-437 LAIDRAEEKI
+437 HAIDRAEEKI

-455 EYKIDENNLTTGDIK
+455 EYEIDKNNLTTGDIK

-480 TGKVFSDVEIF
+480 TGKVFNDIEIF
-491 KDIRAEKELAPVFDD
+491 KDIRAEKELAPVFDN

-517 KEVYSDWRTFN
+517 KEIYSDWRNSN
-528 EDTLKKF
+528 EYAIKNLRED
-535 GNIEIDC
+535 IHIDC

-554 VSSFGREKINDEMF
+554 VSSFGRERIDNEMF

-577 FEIDESIIET
+577 FEIDENIMET

-596 NIKDFERYIEDLK
+596 NITDFGKYIEELK
-609 EEFKVVKE
+609 EFTMNE
-617 KEDFEEKVFNINEKN
+617 KHEDDLIRINEKN
-632 KLLSEEKLDI
+632 KLLSDETLQKLKKEIIQMQGDI
-642 LNKEIKE
+642 LT
-649 MQGEILSYLEDSN
+649 SLEDSN

-679 KDNFRDIVKDFI
+679 KDNFRNIVKDFI
-691 PNHFEF
+691 PNNFEF

-722 EIYTKNGDEIFYSN
+722 EIYTKNGNELYYSN
-736 IDDYSDF
+736 INDYADIENIR
-743 EDIKENLEKFIVET
+743 EDLEKFIVET
-757 KGQEFWDNMNVYNV
+757 KGQEFWDNMNVYDI
-771 NDWEDLLKSGEVVGV
+771 NDWEDLLKSGEVVGI
-786 SIDDGVENQ
+786 SIDDGVEKQ

-807 ENNNVYDY
+807 ENNIIYDY

-821 VYGEKLRQELE
+821 VYGEELRQELV
-832 KNSKDNIISVEKFD
+832 KNSKDNMISVESFN
-846 KLKEKYSVNDFKDN
+846 KLKEKYNVDDFKDN

-870 VKDSKEMDI
+870 MKDDKEMDI

>member
-1 MDKQILTLENID
+1 MAKERLTLENVKELGLD
-13 EIGMA
+13 
-18 LLKKENGDST
+18 LLKKENWDSI

-55 EYETFED
+55 KYETFED
-62 AVSYYL
+62 AVSDYL
-68 EDMNTTSTNELQIN
+68 ADMNSTTINEMQMN
-82 IVENVL
+82 VVEEVL
-88 KKYVDYDEYSDEY
+88 KKYVDYDKYSDEY
-101 HKISAQLLEM
+101 ERLSEQLLEM

-117 VDMNEMEVLENTK
+117 IDINEMEVLGNTR

-188 FDKEKLENSK
+188 FYKEKLENSK

-243 KEMSIVG
+243 KEISFVG

-263 IELEKDIIV
+263 IELEKDIVI

-278 IVSDFNDEQEGYSI
+278 IVSDFNDEGEGYSVQRI
-292 QKIYGL
+292 FGL
-298 VSTPSHINFTTTK
+298 TDTPHNINFKTTK
-311 EKEFETHDF
+311 EKGFETHDF

-340 YIEAMPMFEEFIDN
+340 YIEAMPIFEEFIDN

-364 LFGEEQQD
+364 LFGSEQQD
-372 LFFNSKTPDKLAE
+372 LLFNSKTPEKLAE

-396 AMISKELDEMIFEK
+396 AMINPELDEVIFEK
-410 YAEEEDFGFEANSL
+410 YTEEEDFYFEANSL

-429 TYYKATIS
+429 SYYKTTIS
-437 LAIDRAEEKI
+437 NAIDRAEEKI

-455 EYKIDENNLTTGDIK
+455 EYEIDKNNLTTGDIK

-480 TGKVFSDVEIF
+480 IGKVFSDIEIF
-491 KDIRAEKELAPVFDD
+491 KDIRAEKELAPEYNNETF
-506 ENFDKKVTENL
+506 NKKVTENL
-517 KEVYSDWRTFN
+517 KEIYSDWRNSN
-528 EDTLKKF
+528 EYAIKNLRDD
-535 GNIEIDC
+535 IHIDC

-554 VSSFGREKINDEMF
+554 VSSFGRERIDNEMF
-568 FEELSFYKD
+568 LEELSFYKD
-577 FEIDESIIET
+577 FEIDESIMET
-587 LQENYNKEH
+587 LQENYNEEH
-596 NIKDFERYIEDLK
+596 NITDFGKYIEEL
-609 EEFKVVKE
+609 KVVKG

-632 KLLSEEKLDI
+632 KLLSEEKLNI

-649 MQGEILSYLEDSN
+649 MQGEILSYLEDNN

-679 KDNFRDIVKDFI
+679 KDNFRNIVKDFI

-697 ENDMFL
+697 ENDIFL

-711 VERYDIATPDF
+711 VERYNIATPDF
-722 EIYTKNGDEIFYSN
+722 EIYSKNGDELFYSN
-736 IDDYSDF
+736 VDDYSDI
-743 EDIKENLEKFIVET
+743 EDIKENLEKFIIET
-757 KGQEFWDNMNVYNV
+757 KGQEYWDNMNVYNV

-786 SIDDGVENQ
+786 SINDGVENQ
-795 FTSADEY
+795 FTSTDEY

-807 ENNNVYDY
+807 ENNNIYDC

-821 VYGEKLRQELE
+821 VYGEELRQELE
-832 KNSKDNIISVEKFD
+832 KNSKDNMISVEKFD
-846 KLKEKYSVNDFKDN
+846 NLKEKYSVNDFKDN
-860 NKEEIEEKEI
+860 NKEKIEEKEI
-870 VKDSKEMDI
+870 EKDETEMDI

>member
-1 MDKQILTLENID
+1 MDKERLTLENID

-18 LLKKENGDST
+18 LLKKENGDSN
-28 KIEFNWNYDDEF
+28 KIEHYWSYDDEF

-117 VDMNEMEVLENTK
+117 VDMNEMEVLGNTR
-130 IEEINVFLCES
+130 IEEINVFLCEN

-151 SVENYKNPILLKEE
+151 SVENYKKPILLKEE
-165 LEKDKFNPIVFL
+165 LEKEFNPIVFL

-188 FDKEKLENSK
+188 FDKEKVENSK
-198 FLKSLKEEFE
+198 FLNSLKEELE

-243 KEMSIVG
+243 KEMSFVG
-250 LIDTNSGAGSSLS
+250 LIDTNGGAGSLLS
-263 IELEKDIIV
+263 IELEKDIVI

-311 EKEFETHDF
+311 EKGFETHDF

-340 YIEAMPMFEEFIDN
+340 YIEAMPIFEEFIDN

-364 LFGEEQQD
+364 LFGSEQQD
-372 LFFNSKTPDKLAE
+372 LLFNSKTPNKLAE

-396 AMISKELDEMIFEK
+396 AMISPELDEVIFEK
-410 YAEEEDFGFEANSL
+410 YTEEEDFYFEANSL

-429 TYYKATIS
+429 TYYKTTIS
-437 LAIDRAEEKI
+437 HAIDRAEEKI

-455 EYKIDENNLTTGDIK
+455 EYEIDENNLTTGDIK

-480 TGKVFSDVEIF
+480 TGKVFSDIEIF
-491 KDIRAEKELAPVFDD
+491 KDIRAEKELAPEYDN
-506 ENFDKKVTENL
+506 ETFDKKVTENL
-517 KEVYSDWRTFN
+517 KGIYSDWRNSN
-528 EDTLKKF
+528 EYAIKNLRDD
-535 GNIEIDC
+535 IHIDC

-554 VSSFGREKINDEMF
+554 VSSFGREKIDDEMF

-577 FEIDESIIET
+577 FEIDESIMET

-596 NIKDFERYIEDLK
+596 NITDFGKYIEELK

-617 KEDFEEKVFNINEKN
+617 KEDFEEKIFNINEKN

-649 MQGEILSYLEDSN
+649 MQGDILTHLEESN

-673 QETLLE
+673 QEALLE
-679 KDNFRDIVKDFI
+679 KDNFRNIVKDFI
-691 PNHFEF
+691 PNNFEF

-711 VERYDIATPDF
+711 VERYNIATPDF
-722 EIYTKNGDEIFYSN
+722 EIYTKNGNELYYSN
-736 IDDYSDF
+736 INDYADIENIR
-743 EDIKENLEKFIVET
+743 EDLEKFIVET
-757 KGQEFWDNMNVYNV
+757 KGQEFWDNMNVYDI

-786 SIDDGVENQ
+786 SINDGVENQ

-807 ENNNVYDY
+807 ENNNIYDY

-821 VYGEKLRQELE
+821 VYGEELRQELE
-832 KNSKDNIISVEKFD
+832 KNTKDNMISIEKFD
-846 KLKEKYSVNDFKDN
+846 KLKEKYSTNDFKDN

-870 VKDSKEMDI
+870 MKDDKEMDI

>member
-28 KIEFNWNYDDEF
+28 RIEFNWNYDDEF

-55 EYETFED
+55 KYETFED
-62 AVSYYL
+62 AVSDYL
-68 EDMNTTSTNELQIN
+68 ADMNTTSTNELQMN
-82 IVENVL
+82 VVEEVL
-88 KKYVDYDEYSDEY
+88 KKYVDYDKYSEEYER
-101 HKISAQLLEM
+101 ISEQLLEM

-117 VDMNEMEVLENTK
+117 IDMNEMEVLENTK
-130 IEEINVFLCES
+130 IEEINVFLCEN

-165 LEKDKFNPIVFL
+165 LEKEFNPIVFL

-243 KEMSIVG
+243 KEMSMVG

-298 VSTPSHINFTTTK
+298 VSTPNHINFTTTK

-429 TYYKATIS
+429 SYYKTTIS
-437 LAIDRAEEKI
+437 HAIDRAEEKI

-491 KDIRAEKELAPVFDD
+491 KDIRAEKELAPVFDN

-517 KEVYSDWRTFN
+517 KEIYSDWRNSN
-528 EDTLKKF
+528 EYAIKNLRDD
-535 GNIEIDC
+535 IHIDC
-542 KDEEARERFSQY
+542 KDKEARERFSQY
-554 VSSFGREKINDEMF
+554 VSSFGRERIDDEMF

-577 FEIDESIIET
+577 FEIDESIMET

-821 VYGEKLRQELE
+821 VYGEELRQELE

-870 VKDSKEMDI
+870 VKDSKEIDI

>member
-1 MDKQILTLENID
+1 MAKERLTLENVKELGLD
-13 EIGMA
+13 
-18 LLKKENGDST
+18 LLKKENWDSI

-55 EYETFED
+55 KYETFED
-62 AVSYYL
+62 AVSDYL
-68 EDMNTTSTNELQIN
+68 ADMNSTTINEMQMN
-82 IVENVL
+82 VVEEVL
-88 KKYVDYDEYSDEY
+88 KKYVDYDKYSDEY
-101 HKISAQLLEM
+101 ERLSEQLLEM

-117 VDMNEMEVLENTK
+117 IDINEMEVLGNTR

-151 SVENYKNPILLKEE
+151 SVENYKKPILLKEE
-165 LEKDKFNPIVFL
+165 LEKEFNPIVFL

-188 FDKEKLENSK
+188 FNKEKVENSK

-250 LIDTNSGAGSSLS
+250 LIDTNSGAGSLLS
-263 IELEKDIIV
+263 IELEKDIVI

-278 IVSDFNDEQEGYSI
+278 IVSDFNDEGEGYSVQRI
-292 QKIYGL
+292 FGL
-298 VSTPSHINFTTTK
+298 TDTPHNINFKTTK
-311 EKEFETHDF
+311 EKGFETHDF

-329 IISLNEEEREM
+329 IISLNEEEKEM
-340 YIEAMPMFEEFIDN
+340 YIEAMPIFEEFINN

-364 LFGEEQQD
+364 LFGSEQQD

-396 AMISKELDEMIFEK
+396 AMINPELDEVIFEK
-410 YAEEEDFGFEANSL
+410 YTEEEDFYFEANSL

-429 TYYKATIS
+429 SYYKTTIS
-437 LAIDRAEEKI
+437 NAIDRAEEKI

-455 EYKIDENNLTTGDIK
+455 EYEIDKNNLTTGDIK

-480 TGKVFSDVEIF
+480 IGKVFSDIEIF
-491 KDIRAEKELAPVFDD
+491 KDIRAEKELAPVFDNK
-506 ENFDKKVTENL
+506 NFDKKVTENL
-517 KEVYSDWRTFN
+517 KEIYSDWRNSN
-528 EDTLKKF
+528 EYAIKNLRED
-535 GNIEIDC
+535 IHIDC

-554 VSSFGREKINDEMF
+554 VSSFGRERIDNEMF

-577 FEIDESIIET
+577 FEIDESILET

-596 NIKDFERYIEDLK
+596 NITDFGKYIEELK
-609 EEFKVVKE
+609 EFTMNE
-617 KEDFEEKVFNINEKN
+617 KHEDDLIRINEKN
-632 KLLSEEKLDI
+632 KLLSDETLQKVKKEIIQMQGDI
-642 LNKEIKE
+642 LT
-649 MQGEILSYLEDSN
+649 SLEDSN

-679 KDNFRDIVKDFI
+679 KDNFRNIVKDFI
-691 PNHFEF
+691 PNNFEF

-722 EIYTKNGDEIFYSN
+722 EIYTKNGNELYYSN
-736 IDDYSDF
+736 INDYADIENIR
-743 EDIKENLEKFIVET
+743 EDLEKFIVET
-757 KGQEFWDNMNVYNV
+757 KGQEFWDNMNVYDI

-786 SIDDGVENQ
+786 SIDDGVEKQ

-807 ENNNVYDY
+807 ENNIIYDY

-821 VYGEKLRQELE
+821 VYGEELRQELV
-832 KNSKDNIISVEKFD
+832 KNSKDSIISIENFD
-846 KLKEKYSVNDFKDN
+846 KLKEKYSVDDFKDN
-860 NKEEIEEKEI
+860 NKEKIEEKEI
-870 VKDSKEMDI
+870 IKDGKEMDI

>member
-28 KIEFNWNYDDEF
+28 RIEFNWNYDDEF

-55 EYETFED
+55 KYETFED
-62 AVSYYL
+62 AVSDYL
-68 EDMNTTSTNELQIN
+68 ADMNSTTINEMQMN
-82 IVENVL
+82 VVEEVL
-88 KKYVDYDEYSDEY
+88 KKYVDYDKYSDEY
-101 HKISAQLLEM
+101 ERLSEQLLEM

-117 VDMNEMEVLENTK
+117 IDINEMEVLGNTR
-130 IEEINVFLCES
+130 IEEINVFLCEN

-151 SVENYKNPILLKEE
+151 SMENYKNPILLKEE
-165 LEKDKFNPIVFL
+165 LEKDKFNPVVFL

-188 FDKEKLENSK
+188 FDKEKVENSK

-243 KEMSIVG
+243 KEMSFVG
-250 LIDTNSGAGSSLS
+250 LIDTNGGAGSLLS
-263 IELEKDIIV
+263 IELEKDIVI

-278 IVSDFNDEQEGYSI
+278 IVSDFNDEGEGYSVQRI
-292 QKIYGL
+292 FGL
-298 VSTPSHINFTTTK
+298 TDTPHNINFKTTK
-311 EKEFETHDF
+311 EKGFETHDF

-340 YIEAMPMFEEFIDN
+340 YIKAMPIFEEFIDN

-364 LFGEEQQD
+364 LFGSEQQD
-372 LFFNSKTPDKLAE
+372 LLFNSKTPDKLAE

-396 AMISKELDEMIFEK
+396 AMISPELDEVIFEK
-410 YAEEEDFGFEANSL
+410 YTEEEDFYFEANSL

-429 TYYKATIS
+429 TYYKTTIS
-437 LAIDRAEEKI
+437 HAIDRAEEKI

-455 EYKIDENNLTTGDIK
+455 EYEIDENNLTTGDIK

-480 TGKVFSDVEIF
+480 TGKVFSDIEIF
-491 KDIRAEKELAPVFDD
+491 KDIRAEKELVPVFDN

-517 KEVYSDWRTFN
+517 KEIYSDWRNSN
-528 EDTLKKF
+528 EYAIKNLRED
-535 GNIEIDC
+535 IHIDC

-554 VSSFGREKINDEMF
+554 VSSFGRERIDNEMF

-577 FEIDESIIET
+577 FEIDESIMET

-596 NIKDFERYIEDLK
+596 NITDFGKYIEEL
-609 EEFKVVKE
+609 KVVKG
-617 KEDFEEKVFNINEKN
+617 KEDFEEKLFNINEKN

-673 QETLLE
+673 QETMLE
-679 KDNFRDIVKDFI
+679 KDNFRNIVKDFI
-691 PNHFEF
+691 PNRFEF

-722 EIYTKNGDEIFYSN
+722 EIYTKNGNELYYSN
-736 IDDYSDF
+736 INDYADIENIR
-743 EDIKENLEKFIVET
+743 EDLEKFIVET
-757 KGQEFWDNMNVYNV
+757 KGQEFWDNMNVYDI

-786 SIDDGVENQ
+786 SINDGVENQ
-795 FTSADEY
+795 FTSTDEY

-815 VYDEIK
+815 IYDEIK
-821 VYGEKLRQELE
+821 VYGEELRQELE
-832 KNSKDNIISVEKFD
+832 KNSKDNMISVENFD
-846 KLKEKYSVNDFKDN
+846 KLKEKYSVDDFKDN
-860 NKEEIEEKEI
+860 NKEKFEEKEI
-870 VKDSKEMDI
+870 IKDDKEMDI

>member
-28 KIEFNWNYDDEF
+28 RIEFNWNYDDEF

-55 EYETFED
+55 KYETFED
-62 AVSYYL
+62 AVSDYL
-68 EDMNTTSTNELQIN
+68 ADMNSTTINEMQMN
-82 IVENVL
+82 VVEEVL
-88 KKYVDYDEYSDEY
+88 KKYVDYDKYSDEY
-101 HKISAQLLEM
+101 ERLSEQLLEM

-117 VDMNEMEVLENTK
+117 IDINEMEVLGNTR
-130 IEEINVFLCES
+130 IEEINVFLCEN

-151 SVENYKNPILLKEE
+151 SVENYKKPILLKEE
-165 LEKDKFNPIVFL
+165 LEKEFNPIVFL

-188 FDKEKLENSK
+188 FDKEKVENSK
-198 FLKSLKEEFE
+198 FLNSLKEELE

-250 LIDTNSGAGSSLS
+250 LIDTNGGAGSLLS
-263 IELEKDIIV
+263 IELEKDIVI

-278 IVSDFNDEQEGYSI
+278 IVSDFNDEQEGYSVQRI
-292 QKIYGL
+292 FGL
-298 VSTPSHINFTTTK
+298 TDTPHNINFKTTK
-311 EKEFETHDF
+311 EKGFETHDF

-340 YIEAMPMFEEFIDN
+340 YIEAMPIFEEFIDN

-364 LFGEEQQD
+364 LFGSEQQD

-396 AMISKELDEMIFEK
+396 AMISPELDEVIFEK
-410 YAEEEDFGFEANSL
+410 YTEEEDFGFEANSL

-429 TYYKATIS
+429 TYYKTTIS
-437 LAIDRAEEKI
+437 HAIDRAEEKI

-455 EYKIDENNLTTGDIK
+455 EYEIDKNNLTTGDIK

-480 TGKVFSDVEIF
+480 TGKVFSDIEIF
-491 KDIRAEKELAPVFDD
+491 KDIRAEKELAPVFDN

-517 KEVYSDWRTFN
+517 KEIYSDWRNSN
-528 EDTLKKF
+528 EYAIKNLRED
-535 GNIEIDC
+535 IHIDC

-554 VSSFGREKINDEMF
+554 VSSFGRERIDNEMF

-577 FEIDESIIET
+577 FEIDESIMET

-596 NIKDFERYIEDLK
+596 NITDFGKYIEELK
-609 EEFKVVKE
+609 EFTMNE
-617 KEDFEEKVFNINEKN
+617 KHEDDLIRINEKN
-632 KLLSEEKLDI
+632 KLLSDETLQKVKKEIIQMQGDI
-642 LNKEIKE
+642 LT
-649 MQGEILSYLEDSN
+649 SLEDSN

-679 KDNFRDIVKDFI
+679 KDNFRNIVKDFI
-691 PNHFEF
+691 PNNFEF

-722 EIYTKNGDEIFYSN
+722 EIYTKNGNELYYSN
-736 IDDYSDF
+736 INDYADIENIR
-743 EDIKENLEKFIVET
+743 EDLEKFIVET
-757 KGQEFWDNMNVYNV
+757 KGQEFWDNMNVYDI

-786 SIDDGVENQ
+786 SINDGVENQ
-795 FTSADEY
+795 FTSTDEY

-815 VYDEIK
+815 IYDEIK
-821 VYGEKLRQELE
+821 VYGEELRQELE

-846 KLKEKYSVNDFKDN
+846 KLKEKYNTNDFKNN

-870 VKDSKEMDI
+870 IKDDKEMDI

>member
-1 MDKQILTLENID
+1 MAKERLTLENVKELGLD
-13 EIGMA
+13 
-18 LLKKENGDST
+18 LLKKENWDSI

-55 EYETFED
+55 KYETFED
-62 AVSYYL
+62 AVSDYL
-68 EDMNTTSTNELQIN
+68 ADMNSTTINEMQMN
-82 IVENVL
+82 VVEEVL
-88 KKYVDYDEYSDEY
+88 KKYVDYDKYSDEY
-101 HKISAQLLEM
+101 ERLSEQLLEM

-117 VDMNEMEVLENTK
+117 IDINEMEVLGNTR

-151 SVENYKNPILLKEE
+151 SVENYKKPILLKEE
-165 LEKDKFNPIVFL
+165 LEKEFNPIVFL

-188 FDKEKLENSK
+188 FNKEKVENSK

-250 LIDTNSGAGSSLS
+250 LIDTNSGAGSLLS
-263 IELEKDIIV
+263 IELEKDIVI

-278 IVSDFNDEQEGYSI
+278 IVSDFNDEGEGYSVQRI
-292 QKIYGL
+292 FGL
-298 VSTPSHINFTTTK
+298 TDTPHNINFKTTK
-311 EKEFETHDF
+311 EKGFETHDF

-329 IISLNEEEREM
+329 IISLNEEEKEM
-340 YIEAMPMFEEFIDN
+340 YIEAMPIFEEFIDN

-364 LFGEEQQD
+364 LFGSEQQD

-396 AMISKELDEMIFEK
+396 AMINPELDEVIFEK
-410 YAEEEDFGFEANSL
+410 YTEEEDFYFEANSL

-429 TYYKATIS
+429 TYYKTTIS
-437 LAIDRAEEKI
+437 NAIDRAEEKI

-455 EYKIDENNLTTGDIK
+455 EYEIDKNNLTTGDIK

-480 TGKVFSDVEIF
+480 TGKVFSDIEIF
-491 KDIRAEKELAPVFDD
+491 KDIRAEKELAPEYDN
-506 ENFDKKVTENL
+506 ETFDKKVTENL
-517 KEVYSDWRTFN
+517 KGIYSDWRNSN
-528 EDTLKKF
+528 EYAIKNLRDD
-535 GNIEIDC
+535 IHIDC

-554 VSSFGREKINDEMF
+554 VSSFGREKIDDEMF

-577 FEIDESIIET
+577 FEIDESIMET

-596 NIKDFERYIEDLK
+596 NITDFGKYIEELK

-617 KEDFEEKVFNINEKN
+617 KEDFEEKIFNINEKN

-649 MQGEILSYLEDSN
+649 MQGDILTHLEESN

-673 QETLLE
+673 QEALLE
-679 KDNFRDIVKDFI
+679 KDNFRNIVKDFI

-722 EIYTKNGDEIFYSN
+722 EIYSKNGDEIFYSN
-736 IDDYSDF
+736 IDNYSDLK
-743 EDIKENLEKFIVET
+743 DIKENLEKFIIET
-757 KGQEFWDNMNVYNV
+757 KGQEFWDNMNVFNI
-771 NDWEDLLKSGEVVGV
+771 NDWDDLLKSGEVVGV
-786 SIDDGVENQ
+786 SINDGVENQ
-795 FTSADEY
+795 FTSTDEY

-807 ENNNVYDY
+807 EDNNIYDY

-821 VYGEKLRQELE
+821 VYGEELRQELE

-846 KLKEKYSVNDFKDN
+846 KLKEKYSVNGFKDN
-860 NKEEIEEKEI
+860 NREEIEEKEI
-870 VKDSKEMDI
+870 EDEKEMDI

>member
-1 MDKQILTLENID
+1 MAKERLTLENVKELGLD
-13 EIGMA
+13 
-18 LLKKENGDST
+18 LLKKENWDSI

-55 EYETFED
+55 KYETFED
-62 AVSYYL
+62 AVSDYL
-68 EDMNTTSTNELQIN
+68 ADMNSTTINEMQMN
-82 IVENVL
+82 VVEEVL
-88 KKYVDYDEYSDEY
+88 KKYVDYDKYSDEY
-101 HKISAQLLEM
+101 ERLSEQLLEM

-117 VDMNEMEVLENTK
+117 IDINEMEVLGNTR
-130 IEEINVFLCES
+130 IEEINVFLCEN

-151 SVENYKNPILLKEE
+151 SVENYKKTILLKEE
-165 LEKDKFNPIVFL
+165 LEKEFNPIVFL

-188 FDKEKLENSK
+188 FDKEKVENSK
-198 FLKSLKEEFE
+198 FLNSLKEELE

-250 LIDTNSGAGSSLS
+250 LIDTNGGAGSLLS
-263 IELEKDIIV
+263 IELEKDIVI

-278 IVSDFNDEQEGYSI
+278 IVSDFNDEGEGYSVQRI
-292 QKIYGL
+292 FGL
-298 VSTPSHINFTTTK
+298 TDTPHNINFKTTK
-311 EKEFETHDF
+311 EKGFETHDF

-340 YIEAMPMFEEFIDN
+340 YIEAMPIFEEFIDN

-364 LFGEEQQD
+364 LFGSEQQD

-396 AMISKELDEMIFEK
+396 AMISPELDEVIFEK
-410 YAEEEDFGFEANSL
+410 YTEEEDFGFEANSL

-429 TYYKATIS
+429 TYYKTTIS
-437 LAIDRAEEKI
+437 HAIDRAEEKI

-455 EYKIDENNLTTGDIK
+455 EYEIDKNNLTTGDIK

-480 TGKVFSDVEIF
+480 TGKVFSDIEIF
-491 KDIRAEKELAPVFDD
+491 KDIRAEKELAPVFDN

-517 KEVYSDWRTFN
+517 KEIYSDWRNSN
-528 EDTLKKF
+528 EYAIKNLRED
-535 GNIEIDC
+535 IHIDC

-554 VSSFGREKINDEMF
+554 VSSFGRERIDNEMF

-577 FEIDESIIET
+577 FEIDESIMET

-596 NIKDFERYIEDLK
+596 NITDFGKYIEELK
-609 EEFKVVKE
+609 EFTMNE
-617 KEDFEEKVFNINEKN
+617 KHEDDLIRINEKN
-632 KLLSEEKLDI
+632 KLLSDETLQKVKKEIIQMQGDI
-642 LNKEIKE
+642 LT
-649 MQGEILSYLEDSN
+649 SLEDSN

-679 KDNFRDIVKDFI
+679 KDNFRNIVKDFI
-691 PNHFEF
+691 PNNFEF

-722 EIYTKNGDEIFYSN
+722 EIYTKNGNELYYSN
-736 IDDYSDF
+736 INDYADIENIR
-743 EDIKENLEKFIVET
+743 EDLEKFIVET
-757 KGQEFWDNMNVYNV
+757 KGQEFWDNMNVYDI

-786 SIDDGVENQ
+786 SIDDGVEKQ

-807 ENNNVYDY
+807 ENNIIYDY

-821 VYGEKLRQELE
+821 VYGEELRQELV
-832 KNSKDNIISVEKFD
+832 KNSKDSIISIEKFD
-846 KLKEKYSVNDFKDN
+846 KLKEKYNTNDFKNN

-870 VKDSKEMDI
+870 IKDDKEMDI

>member
-1 MDKQILTLENID
+1 MAKERLTLENVKELGLD
-13 EIGMA
+13 
-18 LLKKENGDST
+18 LLKKENWDSI

-55 EYETFED
+55 KYETFED
-62 AVSYYL
+62 AVSDYL
-68 EDMNTTSTNELQIN
+68 ADMNSTTINEMQMN
-82 IVENVL
+82 VVEEVL
-88 KKYVDYDEYSDEY
+88 KKYVDYDKYSDEY
-101 HKISAQLLEM
+101 ERLSEQLLEM

-117 VDMNEMEVLENTK
+117 IDINEMEVLGNTR
-130 IEEINVFLCES
+130 IEEINVFLCEN

-151 SVENYKNPILLKEE
+151 SVENYKKPILLKEE
-165 LEKDKFNPIVFL
+165 LEKEFNPIVFL

-188 FDKEKLENSK
+188 FDKEKVENSK
-198 FLKSLKEEFE
+198 FLNSLKEELE

-250 LIDTNSGAGSSLS
+250 LIDTNGGAGSLLS
-263 IELEKDIIV
+263 IELEKDIVI

-278 IVSDFNDEQEGYSI
+278 IVSDFNDEGEGYSVQRI
-292 QKIYGL
+292 FGL
-298 VSTPSHINFTTTK
+298 TDTPHNINFKTTK
-311 EKEFETHDF
+311 EKGFETHDF

-340 YIEAMPMFEEFIDN
+340 YIEAMPIFEEFIDN

-364 LFGEEQQD
+364 LFGSEQQD

-385 SLINEREKRNG
+385 SLINVREKRNG
-396 AMISKELDEMIFEK
+396 AMISPELDEVIFEK
-410 YAEEEDFGFEANSL
+410 YTEEEDFGFEANSL

-429 TYYKATIS
+429 TYYKTTIS
-437 LAIDRAEEKI
+437 HAIDRAEEKI

-455 EYKIDENNLTTGDIK
+455 EYEIDKNNLTTGDIK

-480 TGKVFSDVEIF
+480 TGKVFSDIEIF
-491 KDIRAEKELAPVFDD
+491 KDIRAEKELAPVFDN

-517 KEVYSDWRTFN
+517 KEIYSDWRNSN
-528 EDTLKKF
+528 EYAIKNLRED
-535 GNIEIDC
+535 IHIDC

-554 VSSFGREKINDEMF
+554 VSSFGRERIDNEMF

-577 FEIDESIIET
+577 FEIDESIMET

-596 NIKDFERYIEDLK
+596 NITDFGKYIEELK
-609 EEFKVVKE
+609 EFTMNE
-617 KEDFEEKVFNINEKN
+617 KHEDDLIRINEKN
-632 KLLSEEKLDI
+632 KLLSDETLQKVKKEIIQMQGDI
-642 LNKEIKE
+642 LT
-649 MQGEILSYLEDSN
+649 SLEDSN

-679 KDNFRDIVKDFI
+679 KDNFRNIVKDFI
-691 PNHFEF
+691 PNNFEF

-722 EIYTKNGDEIFYSN
+722 EIYTKNGNELYYSN
-736 IDDYSDF
+736 INDYADIENIR
-743 EDIKENLEKFIVET
+743 EDLEKFIVET
-757 KGQEFWDNMNVYNV
+757 KGQEFWDNMNVYDI

-786 SIDDGVENQ
+786 SIDDGVEKQ

-807 ENNNVYDY
+807 ENNIIYDY

-821 VYGEKLRQELE
+821 VYGEELRQELV
-832 KNSKDNIISVEKFD
+832 KNSKDSIISIEKFD
-846 KLKEKYSVNDFKDN
+846 KLKEKYNTNDFKNN

-870 VKDSKEMDI
+870 IKDDKEMDI

>member
-1 MDKQILTLENID
+1 MAKERLTLENVKELGLD
-13 EIGMA
+13 
-18 LLKKENGDST
+18 LLKKENWDSI

-55 EYETFED
+55 KYETFED
-62 AVSYYL
+62 AVSDYL
-68 EDMNTTSTNELQIN
+68 ADMNSTTINEMQMN
-82 IVENVL
+82 VVEEVL
-88 KKYVDYDEYSDEY
+88 KKYVDYDKYSDEY
-101 HKISAQLLEM
+101 ERLSEQLLEM

-117 VDMNEMEVLENTK
+117 IDINEMEVLGNTR
-130 IEEINVFLCES
+130 IEEINVFLCEN

-165 LEKDKFNPIVFL
+165 LEKDKFNPVVFL

-188 FDKEKLENSK
+188 FDKEKVENSK

-243 KEMSIVG
+243 KEMSFVG
-250 LIDTNSGAGSSLS
+250 LIDTNGGAGSLLS
-263 IELEKDIIV
+263 IELEKDIVI

-278 IVSDFNDEQEGYSI
+278 IVSDFNDEGEGYSVQRI
-292 QKIYGL
+292 FGL
-298 VSTPSHINFTTTK
+298 TDTPHNINFKTTK
-311 EKEFETHDF
+311 EKGFETHDF

-340 YIEAMPMFEEFIDN
+340 YIEAMPIFEEFIDN

-364 LFGEEQQD
+364 LFGSEQQD
-372 LFFNSKTPDKLAE
+372 LLFNSKTPDKLAE

-396 AMISKELDEMIFEK
+396 AMISPELDEVIFEK
-410 YAEEEDFGFEANSL
+410 YTEEEDFYFEANSL

-429 TYYKATIS
+429 TYYKTTIS
-437 LAIDRAEEKI
+437 HAIDRAEEKI

-455 EYKIDENNLTTGDIK
+455 EYEIDENNLTTGDIK

-480 TGKVFSDVEIF
+480 TGKVFSDIEIF
-491 KDIRAEKELAPVFDD
+491 KDIRAEKELVPVFDN

-517 KEVYSDWRTFN
+517 KEIYSDWRNSN
-528 EDTLKKF
+528 EYAIKNLRED
-535 GNIEIDC
+535 IHIDC

-554 VSSFGREKINDEMF
+554 VSSFGRERIDNEMF

-577 FEIDESIIET
+577 FEIDESIMET

-596 NIKDFERYIEDLK
+596 NITDFGKYIEEL
-609 EEFKVVKE
+609 KVVKG
-617 KEDFEEKVFNINEKN
+617 KEDFEEKLFNINEKN

-673 QETLLE
+673 QETMLE
-679 KDNFRDIVKDFI
+679 KDNFRNIVKDFI
-691 PNHFEF
+691 PNRFEF

-722 EIYTKNGDEIFYSN
+722 EIYTKNGNELYYSN
-736 IDDYSDF
+736 INDYADIENIR
-743 EDIKENLEKFIVET
+743 EDLEKFIVET
-757 KGQEFWDNMNVYNV
+757 KGQEFWDNMNVYDI

-786 SIDDGVENQ
+786 SINDGVENQ
-795 FTSADEY
+795 FTSTDEY

-815 VYDEIK
+815 IYDEIK
-821 VYGEKLRQELE
+821 VYGEELRQELE
-832 KNSKDNIISVEKFD
+832 KNSKDNMISVENFD
-846 KLKEKYSVNDFKDN
+846 KLKEKYSVDDFKDN
-860 NKEEIEEKEI
+860 NKEKFEEKEI
-870 VKDSKEMDI
+870 IKDDKEMDI

>member
-1 MDKQILTLENID
+1 MDKQILTLENVKELGLD
-13 EIGMA
+13 
-18 LLKKENGDST
+18 LLKKENWDSI

-55 EYETFED
+55 KYETFED
-62 AVSYYL
+62 AVSDYL
-68 EDMNTTSTNELQIN
+68 ADMNSTTINEMQMN
-82 IVENVL
+82 VVEEVL
-88 KKYVDYDEYSDEY
+88 KKYVDYDKYSDEY
-101 HKISAQLLEM
+101 ERLSEQLLEM

-117 VDMNEMEVLENTK
+117 IDVNEMEVLGNTR
-130 IEEINVFLCES
+130 IEEINVFLCEN

-165 LEKDKFNPIVFL
+165 LEKEFNPIVFL

-243 KEMSIVG
+243 KEMSMVG

-272 NRDNAK
+272 NRDNTK

-396 AMISKELDEMIFEK
+396 AMISPELDEVIFEK
-410 YAEEEDFGFEANSL
+410 YTEEEDFGFEANSL

-429 TYYKATIS
+429 TYYKTTIS
-437 LAIDRAEEKI
+437 HAIDRAEEKI

-455 EYKIDENNLTTGDIK
+455 EYEIDENNLTTGDIK

-480 TGKVFSDVEIF
+480 TGKVFSDIEIF
-491 KDIRAEKELAPVFDD
+491 KDIRAEKELAPVFDN

-517 KEVYSDWRTFN
+517 KEIYSDWRNSN
-528 EDTLKKF
+528 EYAIKNLRED
-535 GNIEIDC
+535 IRIDC

-554 VSSFGREKINDEMF
+554 VSSFGRERIDNEMF

-577 FEIDESIIET
+577 FEIDESIMET

-596 NIKDFERYIEDLK
+596 NITDFGKYIEEL
-609 EEFKVVKE
+609 KVVKG
-617 KEDFEEKVFNINEKN
+617 KEDFEEKLFNINEKN

-662 YFEKQGNNYKI
+662 YFEKQGNDYKI

-679 KDNFRDIVKDFI
+679 KDNFRNIVKDFI
-691 PNHFEF
+691 PNNFEF

-722 EIYTKNGDEIFYSN
+722 EIYTKNGNELYYSN
-736 IDDYSDF
+736 INDYADIENIR
-743 EDIKENLEKFIVET
+743 EDLEKFIVET
-757 KGQEFWDNMNVYNV
+757 KGQEFWDNMNVYDI

-786 SIDDGVENQ
+786 SINDGVENQ

-807 ENNNVYDY
+807 ENNNIYDY

-821 VYGEKLRQELE
+821 VYGEELRQELE
-832 KNSKDNIISVEKFD
+832 KNTKDNMISIEKFD
-846 KLKEKYSVNDFKDN
+846 KLKEKYSTNDFKDN

-870 VKDSKEMDI
+870 MKDDKEMDI

>member
-1 MDKQILTLENID
+1 MAKERLTLENVKELGLD
-13 EIGMA
+13 
-18 LLKKENGDST
+18 LLKKENWDSI

-40 SKEQIDEIKDLKEKN
+40 SKEQIEEIKEMKEKN
-55 EYETFED
+55 NYESFKD
-62 AVSYYL
+62 AVSDYL
-68 EDMNTTSTNELQIN
+68 EELNSSNIFEMEMN

-88 KKYVDYDEYSDEY
+88 KEYTDYDIDSEEYQQLSDDLFEILEQNF
-101 HKISAQLLEM
+101 KI
-111 VEENFE
+111 
-117 VDMNEMEVLENTK
+117 DMNEMEVLGNTR
-130 IEEINVFLCES
+130 IEEINVFLCEN

-165 LEKDKFNPIVFL
+165 LEKEFNPIVFL

-243 KEMSIVG
+243 KEMSMVG

-272 NRDNAK
+272 NRDNTK

-364 LFGEEQQD
+364 LFGSEQQD
-372 LFFNSKTPDKLAE
+372 LLFNSKTPDKLAE

-396 AMISKELDEMIFEK
+396 AMINPELDEVIFEK
-410 YAEEEDFGFEANSL
+410 YTEEEDFYFEANSL

-429 TYYKATIS
+429 SYYKTTIS
-437 LAIDRAEEKI
+437 NAIDRAEEKI

-455 EYKIDENNLTTGDIK
+455 EYEIDKNNLTTGDIK

-480 TGKVFSDVEIF
+480 IGKVFSDIEIF
-491 KDIRAEKELAPVFDD
+491 KDIRAEKELAPVFDN

-517 KEVYSDWRTFN
+517 KEIYSDWRNSN
-528 EDTLKKF
+528 EYAIKNLRED
-535 GNIEIDC
+535 IHIDC

-554 VSSFGREKINDEMF
+554 VSSFGRERIDNEMF

-577 FEIDESIIET
+577 FEIDESILET

-596 NIKDFERYIEDLK
+596 NITDFGKYIEELK
-609 EEFKVVKE
+609 EFTMNE
-617 KEDFEEKVFNINEKN
+617 KHEDDLIRINEKN
-632 KLLSEEKLDI
+632 KLLSDETLQKVKKEIIQMQGDI
-642 LNKEIKE
+642 LT
-649 MQGEILSYLEDSN
+649 SLENSN

-679 KDNFRDIVKDFI
+679 KDNFRNIVKDFI
-691 PNHFEF
+691 PNNFEF

-722 EIYTKNGDEIFYSN
+722 EIYTKNGNELYYSN
-736 IDDYSDF
+736 INDYADIENIR
-743 EDIKENLEKFIVET
+743 EDLEKFIVET
-757 KGQEFWDNMNVYNV
+757 KGQEFWDNMNVYDI

-786 SIDDGVENQ
+786 SIDDGVEKQ

-807 ENNNVYDY
+807 ENNIIYDY

-821 VYGEKLRQELE
+821 VYGEELRQELV
-832 KNSKDNIISVEKFD
+832 KNSKDSIISIENFD
-846 KLKEKYSVNDFKDN
+846 KLKEKYSVDDFKDN
-860 NKEEIEEKEI
+860 NKEKIEEKEI
-870 VKDSKEMDI
+870 IKDGKEMDI

>member
-1 MDKQILTLENID
+1 MDKQILTLENVKELGLD
-13 EIGMA
+13 
-18 LLKKENGDST
+18 LLKKENWDSI

-55 EYETFED
+55 KYETFED
-62 AVSYYL
+62 AVSDYL
-68 EDMNTTSTNELQIN
+68 ADMNSTTINEMQMN
-82 IVENVL
+82 VVEEVL
-88 KKYVDYDEYSDEY
+88 KKYVDYDKYSDEY
-101 HKISAQLLEM
+101 ERLSEQLLEM

-117 VDMNEMEVLENTK
+117 IDINEMEVLGNTR
-130 IEEINVFLCES
+130 IEEINVFLCEN

-151 SVENYKNPILLKEE
+151 SVENYKKPILLKEE
-165 LEKDKFNPIVFL
+165 LEKEFNPIVFL

-188 FDKEKLENSK
+188 FDKEKVENSK
-198 FLKSLKEEFE
+198 FLNSLKEELE

-243 KEMSIVG
+243 KEMSFVG
-250 LIDTNSGAGSSLS
+250 LIDTNSGAGSLLS
-263 IELEKDIIV
+263 IELEKDIVI

-278 IVSDFNDEQEGYSI
+278 IVSDFNDEGEGYSVQRI
-292 QKIYGL
+292 FGL
-298 VSTPSHINFTTTK
+298 TDTPHNINFKTTK
-311 EKEFETHDF
+311 EKGFETHNF

-340 YIEAMPMFEEFIDN
+340 YIETMPIFEEFIDN
-354 KIVADIKNKY
+354 KIVADIKSKY
-364 LFGEEQQD
+364 LFGSEQQD
-372 LFFNSKTPDKLAE
+372 LLFNSKTPNKLAE

-396 AMISKELDEMIFEK
+396 AMISPELDEVIFEK
-410 YAEEEDFGFEANSL
+410 YTEEEDFYFEANSL

-429 TYYKATIS
+429 TYYKTTIS
-437 LAIDRAEEKI
+437 HAIDRAEEKI

-455 EYKIDENNLTTGDIK
+455 EYEIDKNNLTTGDIK

-480 TGKVFSDVEIF
+480 TGKVFNDIEIF
-491 KDIRAEKELAPVFDD
+491 KDIRAEKELAPVFDN

-517 KEVYSDWRTFN
+517 KEIYSDWRNSN
-528 EDTLKKF
+528 EYAIKNLRED
-535 GNIEIDC
+535 IHIDC

-554 VSSFGREKINDEMF
+554 VSSFGRERIDNEMF

-577 FEIDESIIET
+577 FEIDENIMET

-596 NIKDFERYIEDLK
+596 NITDFGKYIEELK
-609 EEFKVVKE
+609 EFTMNE
-617 KEDFEEKVFNINEKN
+617 KHEDDLIRINEKN
-632 KLLSEEKLDI
+632 KLLSDETLQKLKKEIIQMQGDI
-642 LNKEIKE
+642 LT
-649 MQGEILSYLEDSN
+649 SLEDSN

-679 KDNFRDIVKDFI
+679 KDNFRNIVKDFI
-691 PNHFEF
+691 PNNFEF

-722 EIYTKNGDEIFYSN
+722 EIYTKNGNELYYSN
-736 IDDYSDF
+736 INDYADIENIR
-743 EDIKENLEKFIVET
+743 EDLEKFIVET
-757 KGQEFWDNMNVYNV
+757 KGQEFWDNMNVYDI
-771 NDWEDLLKSGEVVGV
+771 NDWEDLLKSGEVVGI
-786 SIDDGVENQ
+786 SIDDGVEKQ

-807 ENNNVYDY
+807 ENNIIYDY

-821 VYGEKLRQELE
+821 VYGEELRQELE

-846 KLKEKYSVNDFKDN
+846 KLKEKYSVNGFKDN
-860 NKEEIEEKEI
+860 NREEIEEKEI
-870 VKDSKEMDI
+870 EDEKEMDI

>member
-1 MDKQILTLENID
+1 MDKERLTLENID

-18 LLKKENGDST
+18 LLKKENGDSN
-28 KIEFNWNYDDEF
+28 KIEHYWSYDDEF

-151 SVENYKNPILLKEE
+151 SVENYKNSILLKEE
-165 LEKDKFNPIVFL
+165 LEKEFNPIVFL

-263 IELEKDIIV
+263 IELEKDLVI

-311 EKEFETHDF
+311 EKGFETHDF

-329 IISLNEEEREM
+329 IISLNEEEKEM
-340 YIEAMPMFEEFIDN
+340 YIEAMPIFEEFIDN

-364 LFGEEQQD
+364 LFGSEQQD
-372 LFFNSKTPDKLAE
+372 LLFNSKTPEKLAE

-410 YAEEEDFGFEANSL
+410 YIEEEDFGFEANSL

-429 TYYKATIS
+429 TYYSSTIEN
-437 LAIDRAEEKI
+437 AIDRAEEKI

-455 EYKIDENNLTTGDIK
+455 EYKIDKNNLTTGDIK

-480 TGKVFSDVEIF
+480 TGKVFSDIEIF
-491 KDIRAEKELAPVFDD
+491 KDIRAEKELAPVFDN

-517 KEVYSDWRTFN
+517 KEIYSDWRNSN
-528 EDTLKKF
+528 EYAIKNLRED
-535 GNIEIDC
+535 ISIDC

-554 VSSFGREKINDEMF
+554 VSSFGREKIDNEMF

-577 FEIDESIIET
+577 FEIDESIMET

-596 NIKDFERYIEDLK
+596 NITDFGKYIEEL
-609 EEFKVVKE
+609 KVVKG
-617 KEDFEEKVFNINEKN
+617 KEDFEEKLFNINEKN

-662 YFEKQGNNYKI
+662 YFEKQGNDYKI

-679 KDNFRDIVKDFI
+679 KDNFRNIVKDFI
-691 PNHFEF
+691 PNNFEF

-722 EIYTKNGDEIFYSN
+722 EIYTKNGNELYYSN
-736 IDDYSDF
+736 INDYADIENIR
-743 EDIKENLEKFIVET
+743 EDLEKFIVET
-757 KGQEFWDNMNVYNV
+757 KGQEFWDNMNVYDI

-786 SIDDGVENQ
+786 SINDGVENQ

-807 ENNNVYDY
+807 ENNNIYDY

-821 VYGEKLRQELE
+821 VYGEELRQELE
-832 KNSKDNIISVEKFD
+832 KNTKDNMISIEKFD
-846 KLKEKYSVNDFKDN
+846 KLKEKYSTNDFKDN

-870 VKDSKEMDI
+870 MKDDKEMDI

>member
-1 MDKQILTLENID
+1 
-13 EIGMA
+13 
-18 LLKKENGDST
+18 
-28 KIEFNWNYDDEF
+28 
-40 SKEQIDEIKDLKEKN
+40 
-55 EYETFED
+55 
-62 AVSYYL
+62 
-68 EDMNTTSTNELQIN
+68 
-82 IVENVL
+82 
-88 KKYVDYDEYSDEY
+88 
-101 HKISAQLLEM
+101 M

-117 VDMNEMEVLENTK
+117 IDINEMEVLGNTR

-151 SVENYKNPILLKEE
+151 SVENYKKPILLKEE
-165 LEKDKFNPIVFL
+165 LEKEFNSIVFL

-188 FDKEKLENSK
+188 FNKEKVENSK

-250 LIDTNSGAGSSLS
+250 LIDTNSGAGSLLS
-263 IELEKDIIV
+263 IELEKDIVI

-278 IVSDFNDEQEGYSI
+278 IVSDFNDEGEGYSVQRI
-292 QKIYGL
+292 FGL
-298 VSTPSHINFTTTK
+298 TDTPHNINFKTTK
-311 EKEFETHDF
+311 EKGFETHDF

-329 IISLNEEEREM
+329 IISLNEEEKEM
-340 YIEAMPMFEEFIDN
+340 YIEAMPIFEEFINN

-364 LFGEEQQD
+364 LFGSEQQD

-396 AMISKELDEMIFEK
+396 AMINPELDEVIFEK
-410 YAEEEDFGFEANSL
+410 YTEEEDFYFEANSL

-429 TYYKATIS
+429 SYYKTTIS
-437 LAIDRAEEKI
+437 NAIDRAEEKI

-455 EYKIDENNLTTGDIK
+455 EYEIDKNNLTTGDIK

-480 TGKVFSDVEIF
+480 IGKVFSDIEIF
-491 KDIRAEKELAPVFDD
+491 KDIRAEKELAPVFDNK
-506 ENFDKKVTENL
+506 NFDKKVTENL
-517 KEVYSDWRTFN
+517 KEIYSDWRNSN
-528 EDTLKKF
+528 EYAIKNLRED
-535 GNIEIDC
+535 IHIDC

-554 VSSFGREKINDEMF
+554 VSSFGRERIDNEMF

-577 FEIDESIIET
+577 FEIDESILET

-596 NIKDFERYIEDLK
+596 NITDFGKYIEELK
-609 EEFKVVKE
+609 EFTMNE
-617 KEDFEEKVFNINEKN
+617 KHEDDLIRINEKN
-632 KLLSEEKLDI
+632 KLLSDETLQKVKKEIIQMQGDI
-642 LNKEIKE
+642 LT
-649 MQGEILSYLEDSN
+649 SLEDSN

-679 KDNFRDIVKDFI
+679 KDNFRNIVKDFI
-691 PNHFEF
+691 PNNFEF

-722 EIYTKNGDEIFYSN
+722 EIYTKNGNELYYSN
-736 IDDYSDF
+736 INDYADIENIR
-743 EDIKENLEKFIVET
+743 EDLEKFIVET
-757 KGQEFWDNMNVYNV
+757 KGQEFWDNMNVYDI

-786 SIDDGVENQ
+786 SINDGVENQ

-807 ENNNVYDY
+807 ENNNIYDY

-821 VYGEKLRQELE
+821 VYGEELRQELE
-832 KNSKDNIISVEKFD
+832 KNTKDNMISIEKFD
-846 KLKEKYSVNDFKDN
+846 KLKEKYSTNDFKDN

-870 VKDSKEMDI
+870 MKDDKEMDI

>member
-1 MDKQILTLENID
+1 MAKERLTLENVKELGLD
-13 EIGMA
+13 
-18 LLKKENGDST
+18 LLKKENWDSI

-55 EYETFED
+55 KYETFED
-62 AVSYYL
+62 AVSDYL
-68 EDMNTTSTNELQIN
+68 ADMNSTTINEMQMN
-82 IVENVL
+82 VVEEVL
-88 KKYVDYDEYSDEY
+88 KKYVDYDKYSDEY
-101 HKISAQLLEM
+101 ERLSEQLLEM

-117 VDMNEMEVLENTK
+117 IDINEMEVLGNTR
-130 IEEINVFLCES
+130 IEEINVFLCEN

-165 LEKDKFNPIVFL
+165 LEKDKFNPVVFL

-188 FDKEKLENSK
+188 FDKEKVENSK

-243 KEMSIVG
+243 KEMSFVG
-250 LIDTNSGAGSSLS
+250 LIDTNGGAGSLLS
-263 IELEKDIIV
+263 IELEKDIVI

-278 IVSDFNDEQEGYSI
+278 IVSDFNDEGEGYSVQRI
-292 QKIYGL
+292 FGL
-298 VSTPSHINFTTTK
+298 TDTPHNINFKTTK
-311 EKEFETHDF
+311 EKGFETHDF

-340 YIEAMPMFEEFIDN
+340 YIEAMPIFEEFIDN

-364 LFGEEQQD
+364 LFGSEQQD
-372 LFFNSKTPDKLAE
+372 LLFNSKTPDKLAE

-396 AMISKELDEMIFEK
+396 AMISPELDEVIFEK
-410 YAEEEDFGFEANSL
+410 YTEEEDFYFEANSL

-429 TYYKATIS
+429 SYYKTTIS
-437 LAIDRAEEKI
+437 HAIDRAEEKI

-455 EYKIDENNLTTGDIK
+455 EYEIDENNLTTGDIK

-480 TGKVFSDVEIF
+480 TGKVFSDIEIF
-491 KDIRAEKELAPVFDD
+491 KDIRAEKELVPVFDN

-517 KEVYSDWRTFN
+517 KEIYSDWRNSN
-528 EDTLKKF
+528 EYAIKNLRED
-535 GNIEIDC
+535 IHIDC

-554 VSSFGREKINDEMF
+554 VSSFGRERIDNEMF

-577 FEIDESIIET
+577 FEIDESIMET

-596 NIKDFERYIEDLK
+596 NITDFGKYIEEL
-609 EEFKVVKE
+609 KVVKE
-617 KEDFEEKVFNINEKN
+617 KEDFEEKLFNINEKN
-632 KLLSEEKLDI
+632 KLLSEEKLAI

-649 MQGEILSYLEDSN
+649 MQGEILSYLENNN
-662 YFEKQGNNYKI
+662 YFEKQGNDYKI

-679 KDNFRDIVKDFI
+679 KDNFRNIVKDFI
-691 PNHFEF
+691 PNNFEF

-722 EIYTKNGDEIFYSN
+722 EIYTKNGNELYYSN
-736 IDDYSDF
+736 INDYADIENIR
-743 EDIKENLEKFIVET
+743 EDLEKFIVET
-757 KGQEFWDNMNVYNV
+757 KGQEFWDNMNVYDI

-786 SIDDGVENQ
+786 SINDGVENQ
-795 FTSADEY
+795 FTSTDEY

-815 VYDEIK
+815 IYDEIK
-821 VYGEKLRQELE
+821 VYGEELRQELE
-832 KNSKDNIISVEKFD
+832 KNSKDNIISVENFD
-846 KLKEKYSVNDFKDN
+846 KLKEKYSVDDFKDN
-860 NKEEIEEKEI
+860 NKEKIEEKEI
-870 VKDSKEMDI
+870 IKDDKEMDI

>member
-1 MDKQILTLENID
+1 MAKERLTLENVKELGLD
-13 EIGMA
+13 
-18 LLKKENGDST
+18 LLKKENWDSI

-55 EYETFED
+55 KYETFED
-62 AVSYYL
+62 AVSDYL
-68 EDMNTTSTNELQIN
+68 ADMNSTTINEMQMN
-82 IVENVL
+82 VVEEVL
-88 KKYVDYDEYSDEY
+88 KKYVDYDKYSDEY
-101 HKISAQLLEM
+101 ERLSEQLLEM

-117 VDMNEMEVLENTK
+117 IDINEMEVLGNTR

-188 FDKEKLENSK
+188 FYKEKLENSK

-243 KEMSIVG
+243 KEISFVG

-263 IELEKDIIV
+263 IELEKDIVI

-278 IVSDFNDEQEGYSI
+278 IVSDFNDEGEGYSVQRI
-292 QKIYGL
+292 FGL
-298 VSTPSHINFTTTK
+298 TDTPHNINFKTTK
-311 EKEFETHDF
+311 EKGFETHDF

-340 YIEAMPMFEEFIDN
+340 YIEAMPIFEEFIDN

-364 LFGEEQQD
+364 LFGSEQQD
-372 LFFNSKTPDKLAE
+372 LLFNSKTPDKLAE

-396 AMISKELDEMIFEK
+396 AMINPELDEVIFEK
-410 YAEEEDFGFEANSL
+410 YTEEEDFYFEANSL

-429 TYYKATIS
+429 SYYKTTIS
-437 LAIDRAEEKI
+437 NAIDRAEEKI

-455 EYKIDENNLTTGDIK
+455 EYVIDENNLTTGDIK

-480 TGKVFSDVEIF
+480 TGKVFSDIEIF
-491 KDIRAEKELAPVFDD
+491 KDIRAEKELAPKY
-506 ENFDKKVTENL
+506 NKNNKKVTENL
-517 KEVYSDWRTFN
+517 KEIYSDWRNSN
-528 EDTLKKF
+528 EYAIKNLRDD
-535 GNIEIDC
+535 IHIDC

-554 VSSFGREKINDEMF
+554 VSSFGRERIDNEMF
-568 FEELSFYKD
+568 LEELSFYKD
-577 FEIDESIIET
+577 FEIDESIMET
-587 LQENYNKEH
+587 LQENYNEEH
-596 NIKDFERYIEDLK
+596 NITDFGKYIEEL
-609 EEFKVVKE
+609 KVVKG

-632 KLLSEEKLDI
+632 KLLSEEKLNI

-649 MQGEILSYLEDSN
+649 MQGEILSYLEDNN

-679 KDNFRDIVKDFI
+679 KDNFRNIVKDFI

-697 ENDMFL
+697 ENDIFL

-711 VERYDIATPDF
+711 VERYNIATPDF
-722 EIYTKNGDEIFYSN
+722 EIYSKNGDELFYSN
-736 IDDYSDF
+736 VDDYSDI
-743 EDIKENLEKFIVET
+743 EDIKENLEKFIIET
-757 KGQEFWDNMNVYNV
+757 KGQEYWDNMNVYNV

-786 SIDDGVENQ
+786 SINDGVENQ
-795 FTSADEY
+795 FTSTDEY

-821 VYGEKLRQELE
+821 VYGEELRQELE
-832 KNSKDNIISVEKFD
+832 KNSKDNMISVEKFD
-846 KLKEKYSVNDFKDN
+846 NLKEKYSVNDFKDN
-860 NKEEIEEKEI
+860 NKEKIEEKEI
-870 VKDSKEMDI
+870 EKDETEMDI

>member
-1 MDKQILTLENID
+1 MAKERLTLENVKELGLD
-13 EIGMA
+13 
-18 LLKKENGDST
+18 LLKKENWDSI

-40 SKEQIDEIKDLKEKN
+40 SKEQIEEIKEMKEKN
-55 EYETFED
+55 NYESFKD
-62 AVSYYL
+62 AVSDYL
-68 EDMNTTSTNELQIN
+68 EELNSSNIFEMEMN

-88 KKYVDYDEYSDEY
+88 KEYTDYDIDSEEYQQLSDDLFEILEQNF
-101 HKISAQLLEM
+101 KI
-111 VEENFE
+111 
-117 VDMNEMEVLENTK
+117 DMNEMEVLGNTR
-130 IEEINVFLCES
+130 IEEINVFLCEN

-165 LEKDKFNPIVFL
+165 LEKEFNPIVFL

-243 KEMSIVG
+243 KEMSMVG

-263 IELEKDIIV
+263 IELEKNIIV

-278 IVSDFNDEQEGYSI
+278 IVSDFNDEGEGYSVQRI
-292 QKIYGL
+292 FGL
-298 VSTPSHINFTTTK
+298 TDTPHNINFKTTK
-311 EKEFETHDF
+311 EKGFETHDF

-329 IISLNEEEREM
+329 IISLNEEEKEM
-340 YIEAMPMFEEFIDN
+340 YIEAMPIFEEFINN

-364 LFGEEQQD
+364 LFGSEQQD

-396 AMISKELDEMIFEK
+396 AMISPELDEVIFEK
-410 YAEEEDFGFEANSL
+410 YTEEEDFGFEANSL

-429 TYYKATIS
+429 TYYKTTIS
-437 LAIDRAEEKI
+437 HAIDRAEEKI

-455 EYKIDENNLTTGDIK
+455 EYEIDKNNLTTGDIK

-480 TGKVFSDVEIF
+480 IGKVFSDIEIF
-491 KDIRAEKELAPVFDD
+491 KDIRAEKELAPVFDNK
-506 ENFDKKVTENL
+506 NFDKKVTENL
-517 KEVYSDWRTFN
+517 KEIYSDWRNSN
-528 EDTLKKF
+528 EYAIKNLRED
-535 GNIEIDC
+535 IHIDC

-554 VSSFGREKINDEMF
+554 VSSFGRERIDNEMF

-577 FEIDESIIET
+577 FEIDESILET

-596 NIKDFERYIEDLK
+596 NITDFGKYIEELK
-609 EEFKVVKE
+609 EFTMNE
-617 KEDFEEKVFNINEKN
+617 KHEDDLIRINEKN
-632 KLLSEEKLDI
+632 KLLSDETLQKVKKEIIQMQGDI
-642 LNKEIKE
+642 LT
-649 MQGEILSYLEDSN
+649 SLEDSN

-679 KDNFRDIVKDFI
+679 KDNFRNIVKDFI
-691 PNHFEF
+691 PNNFEF

-722 EIYTKNGDEIFYSN
+722 EIYTKNGNELYYSN
-736 IDDYSDF
+736 INDYADIENIR
-743 EDIKENLEKFIVET
+743 EDLEKFIVET
-757 KGQEFWDNMNVYNV
+757 KGQEFWDNMNVYDI

-786 SIDDGVENQ
+786 SIDDGVEKQ

-807 ENNNVYDY
+807 ENNIIYDY

-821 VYGEKLRQELE
+821 VYGEELRQELV
-832 KNSKDNIISVEKFD
+832 KNSKDSIISIENFD
-846 KLKEKYSVNDFKDN
+846 KLKEKYSVDDFKDN
-860 NKEEIEEKEI
+860 NKEKIEEKEI
-870 VKDSKEMDI
+870 IKDGKEMDI

>member
-1 MDKQILTLENID
+1 MDKERLTLENVKELGLD
-13 EIGMA
+13 
-18 LLKKENGDST
+18 LLKKENWDSI

-55 EYETFED
+55 KYETFED
-62 AVSYYL
+62 AVSDYL
-68 EDMNTTSTNELQIN
+68 ANMNSTTINEMQMN
-82 IVENVL
+82 VVEEVL
-88 KKYVDYDEYSDEY
+88 KKYVDYDKYSDEY
-101 HKISAQLLEM
+101 ERLSEQLLEM

-117 VDMNEMEVLENTK
+117 IDINEMEVLGNTR

-151 SVENYKNPILLKEE
+151 SVENYKKPILLKEE
-165 LEKDKFNPIVFL
+165 LEKEFNPIVFL

-188 FDKEKLENSK
+188 FNKEKVENSK

-243 KEMSIVG
+243 KEMSIIG
-250 LIDTNSGAGSSLS
+250 LIDTNGGAGSSLS
-263 IELEKDIIV
+263 IELEKDIVI

-278 IVSDFNDEQEGYSI
+278 IVSDFNDEGEGYSVQRI
-292 QKIYGL
+292 FGL
-298 VSTPSHINFTTTK
+298 TDTPHNINFKTTK
-311 EKEFETHDF
+311 EKGFETHDF

-329 IISLNEEEREM
+329 IISLNEEEKEM
-340 YIEAMPMFEEFIDN
+340 YIEAMPIFEEFIDN

-364 LFGEEQQD
+364 LFGSEQQD

-396 AMISKELDEMIFEK
+396 AMINPELDEVIFEK
-410 YAEEEDFGFEANSL
+410 YTEEEDFYFEANSL

-429 TYYKATIS
+429 SYYKTTIS
-437 LAIDRAEEKI
+437 NAIDRAEEKI

-455 EYKIDENNLTTGDIK
+455 EYEIDKNNLTTGDIK

-480 TGKVFSDVEIF
+480 IGKVFSDIEIF
-491 KDIRAEKELAPVFDD
+491 KDIRAEKELAPEYDN
-506 ENFDKKVTENL
+506 ETFDKKVTENL
-517 KEVYSDWRTFN
+517 KGIYSDWRNSN
-528 EDTLKKF
+528 EYAIKNLRDD
-535 GNIEIDC
+535 IHIDC

-554 VSSFGREKINDEMF
+554 VSSFGREKIDDEMF

-577 FEIDESIIET
+577 FEIDESIMET

-596 NIKDFERYIEDLK
+596 NITDFGKYIEELK

-617 KEDFEEKVFNINEKN
+617 KEDFEEKIFNINEKN

-649 MQGEILSYLEDSN
+649 MQGDILTHLEESN

-673 QETLLE
+673 QEALLE
-679 KDNFRDIVKDFI
+679 KDNFRNIVKDFI
-691 PNHFEF
+691 PNNFEF

-711 VERYDIATPDF
+711 VERYNIATPDF
-722 EIYTKNGDEIFYSN
+722 EIYSKNGDELFYSN
-736 IDDYSDF
+736 VDDYSDI
-743 EDIKENLEKFIVET
+743 EDIRENLEKFIVET
-757 KGQEFWDNMNVYNV
+757 KGQEFWDNMNIFNI
-771 NDWEDLLKSGEVVGV
+771 NDWDDLLKSGEVVGV
-786 SIDDGVENQ
+786 SINDGVENQ
-795 FTSADEY
+795 FTSTDEY

-807 ENNNVYDY
+807 EDNNIYDY

-821 VYGEKLRQELE
+821 VYGEELRQELE

-846 KLKEKYSVNDFKDN
+846 KLKEKYSVNGFKDN
-860 NKEEIEEKEI
+860 NREEIEEKEI
-870 VKDSKEMDI
+870 EDEKEMDI

>member
-1 MDKQILTLENID
+1 MAKERLTLENVKELGLD
-13 EIGMA
+13 
-18 LLKKENGDST
+18 LLKKENWDSI

-40 SKEQIDEIKDLKEKN
+40 SKEQIEEIKEMKEKN
-55 EYETFED
+55 NYESFKD
-62 AVSYYL
+62 AVSDYL
-68 EDMNTTSTNELQIN
+68 EELNSSNIFEMEMN

-88 KKYVDYDEYSDEY
+88 KEYTDYDIDSEEYQQLSDDLFEILEQNF
-101 HKISAQLLEM
+101 KI
-111 VEENFE
+111 
-117 VDMNEMEVLENTK
+117 DMNEMEVLGNTR
-130 IEEINVFLCES
+130 IEEINVFLCEN

-165 LEKDKFNPIVFL
+165 LEKEFNPIVFL

-263 IELEKDIIV
+263 IELEKDLVI

-311 EKEFETHDF
+311 EKGFETHDF

-329 IISLNEEEREM
+329 IISLNEEEKEM
-340 YIEAMPMFEEFIDN
+340 YIEAMPIFEEFIDN

-364 LFGEEQQD
+364 LFGSEQQD
-372 LFFNSKTPDKLAE
+372 LLFNSKTPEKLAE

-410 YAEEEDFGFEANSL
+410 YIEEEDFGFEANSL

-429 TYYKATIS
+429 TYYSSTIEN
-437 LAIDRAEEKI
+437 AIDRAEEKI

-455 EYKIDENNLTTGDIK
+455 EYKIDKNNLTTGDIK

-480 TGKVFSDVEIF
+480 TGKVFSDIEIF
-491 KDIRAEKELAPVFDD
+491 KDIRAEKELAPEYDN
-506 ENFDKKVTENL
+506 ETFDKKVTENL
-517 KEVYSDWRTFN
+517 KGIYSDWRNSN
-528 EDTLKKF
+528 EYAIKNLRDD
-535 GNIEIDC
+535 IHIDC

-554 VSSFGREKINDEMF
+554 VSSFGREKIDDEMF

-577 FEIDESIIET
+577 FEIDESIMET

-596 NIKDFERYIEDLK
+596 NITDFGKYIEELK

-617 KEDFEEKVFNINEKN
+617 KENFEEKIFNINEKN

-649 MQGEILSYLEDSN
+649 MQGDILTHLEESN

-679 KDNFRDIVKDFI
+679 KDNFRNIVKDFI
-691 PNHFEF
+691 PNNFEF

-722 EIYTKNGDEIFYSN
+722 EIYSKNGDELFYSN
-736 IDDYSDF
+736 VDDYSDI
-743 EDIKENLEKFIVET
+743 EDIRENLEKFIVET
-757 KGQEFWDNMNVYNV
+757 KGQEFWDNMNIFNI
-771 NDWEDLLKSGEVVGV
+771 NDWDDLLKSGEVVGV
-786 SIDDGVENQ
+786 SINDGVENQ
-795 FTSADEY
+795 FTSTDEY

-807 ENNNVYDY
+807 EDNNIYDY

-821 VYGEKLRQELE
+821 VYGEELRQELE

-846 KLKEKYSVNDFKDN
+846 KLKEKYSVNGFKDN
-860 NKEEIEEKEI
+860 NREEIEEKEI
-870 VKDSKEMDI
+870 EDEKEMDI